1 MKQKHGRKSK
11 IAALLAACALT
22 VSAMIAGGTLS
33 VSADAGEAKENVGG
47 KFLISGGTAANGDYS
62 YNEETLTLTVL
73 KSTPITIQSV
83 NKQFVNAKIF
93 IANGVDANI
102 TLDSLRIETT
112 DGAAISMGDSSANVT
127 ITLKGGTSNC
137 LNGVNAAGIEKLSKN
152 GKLTITCE
160 HADEEN
166 HQCDMNCGMLDARCI
181 KGHGAGIGAS
191 GINEAQTGG
200 IYIKGGMISAAGTD
214 GAGIGGSNLAN
225 VSDINISGGI
235 IEAHGYNGA
244 AGIGSAINGSVDSI
258 NISGGTISAYG
269 SEFRNSSGN
278 RFYGAAIG
286 AAYCSSFNSINI
298 SGGTIY
304 ANTAYG
310 DSGTGAVAVGAGNS
324 CNPDRTGIIRIS
336 DGVVY
341 AVGSGSAD
349 AIGVS
354 DSMANPVD
362 IVIDGGSVYPKCGDK
377 CTVHSGKIGMS
388 SLPKDSS
395 GRELILLEIDNP
407 NDESITVNGKAYPSN
422 STYKTDLINST
433 KVDKSYVFMPK
444 NGRNSV
450 TVGDTTTDYI
460 YTESGLSNAEN
471 LKLDFYATDSNKTLV
486 YGTDYKIDGITLTIL
501 SDKGITIKNVDP
513 TQPCSNYIYIESDV
527 SANITFAGINIQR
540 GLNEY
545 SAVEIAENSSGN
557 VNIILADNTDNIIST
572 TYNYA
577 ALSKNSDSTECGTLT
592 ISCQHSGEAGHIC
605 GSSCG
610 GLNAA
615 SSNYPA
621 AIGGDY
627 NKSASNIVINGG
639 RINAKGS
646 KGAGIGGG
654 YNAKAN
660 NITVN
665 GGIIN
670 AESVFGAAIGSGQGG
685 SADGI
690 YINGGIVNAVIT
702 YFDNNNAYG
711 CAIGSGATGQAD
723 NIIINNGIVTAQ
735 GGYNSY
741 ALGGWS
747 NSENTRN
754 YRINGGMVY
763 LVNDKAKNL
772 KPFSSDAKLKNNN
785 GEYVYLAAISNPNGE
800 EITINGNPQQ
810 YRFLSSSDMT
820 FYAYVP
826 KDIAG
831 TASVKV
837 GNKQYSYGLNEGIFE
852 EMGSDL
858 VIIKGDNEIL
868 EYGLDYTYPAKTGI
882 LTVNNCAGSVT
893 IKNADESVPTNDRI
907 YIGSDEAPSTVNVT
921 LNGVNIY
928 APCDSDSGTFH
939 PAIECNEYVDCNLI
953 IDGGST
959 NKLVAINRE
968 TTISVGRSLTVS
980 CYAGSAENG
989 HICDETCG
997 TLYVEQKN
1005 TAPAIGILDSEPDKF
1020 IEFKSGRITVISD
1033 NENAIDGYQEGK
1045 IILSGGFICAKSEGA
1060 SALGNAKYF
1069 SLSKGV
1075 YTLESNQRYYALA
1088 TTNNTD
1094 GEVHIDSSASV
1105 YIRGKNGAYG
1115 KQTYG
1120 MNAISKA
1127 PVSCVKNADGSY
1139 PEVALITIAN
1149 PQNEDVYFNGKLL
1162 PFKTHSDSDTNL
1174 YIYAD
1179 RSAKHTVKVGG
1190 SEKTY
1195 EYVAAMRA
1203 FAAIGS
1209 DLVIA
1214 AADGSALTPG
1224 VDYDYYISSVTDSVT
1239 QVSADIGTLNVY
1251 TNTPVV
1257 IKNADGVSST
1267 QDIIVINV
1275 PYANVTLAGVNIS
1288 YPSTWT
1294 DSSALCIAYDNTVSI
1309 TLADGT
1315 TNTLISDSLYG
1326 CGIAKDGTGTLTI
1339 TCEKAKNSFSHKC
1352 DESCGTLIAKANMY
1366 GSAIGSTSGQ
1376 WNGKTAQKITILGGN
1391 ITAASKHGAAIGGG
1405 VYTGAENIT
1414 VSGGNI
1420 NATGGG
1426 SSAAIGSGEKNSSSS
1441 EAVTAENIKIL
1452 GGNINAVGGFGAAA
1466 IGGGKESSASNITI
1480 ANANVKA
1487 VTDDYSAAIG
1497 GGQNANG
1504 KNIRIENSTLY
1515 AASQSYAAIIGGG
1528 VDGTGDKIYIEN
1540 SVVSLVQK
1548 GTCGPDMI
1556 GNGVDGVA
1564 SGIYIDNSSVAMYS
1578 TSTVSPDI
1586 SQNSQ
1591 IKNSAGEPVYLL
1603 TVDNPNGDEVIV
1615 DGVMAIVANNIAA
1628 DPSDTGLHL
1637 WLADRDHSLVF
1648 TDADGTTTQI
1658 DYHFNDLFKVFNLC
1672 EADIDNGYHY
1682 NETAHWYICKNSDL
1696 CTVKFNYQNH
1706 LGGNATCTDKA
1717 VCKACGVEYGDPL
1730 DHNKLYFD
1738 YVPETCTTD
1747 GHLPYYYCDRCDK
1760 YFGRETDSLD
1770 TELNVFIIPAT
1781 GHDMTKV
1788 DAVPASCE
1796 TDGNIEYYEC
1806 GYCGKLFTDADG
1818 KNEITAAD
1826 TVIAAAGHRY
1836 LTSWTFD
1843 SDSHW
1848 HKCEV
1853 CGSADKIEPHVSSGE
1868 ATETA
1873 AETCTICGYEIAPM
1887 LGHIHADNL
1896 MPVYAVKPTCTK
1908 DGNIDYYVCSCGRL
1922 FTDADGKNEIT
1933 AADTVIAATGHHYL
1947 TSWTFDSGSHWHE
1960 CEVCGSADKIEPH
1973 VSSGNAT
1980 ETAAETCT
1988 ICGYEIAPM
1997 LEHIHASHL
2006 MPVYA
2011 VKPTCTKDG
2020 NIDYYVCSC
2029 GRLFADSNAEA
2040 TLSEAD
2046 IVIPAAGHGATEIR
2060 NRVEPTETAN
2070 GYTGD
2075 EYCTVC
2081 NEPVKRGTVIPT
2093 TAPSETTPTPS
2104 ETPTAP
2110 SETTP
2115 TAPSETT
2122 PTAPSETT
2130 PTAPSETTPTPSE
2143 TSAATTLPPENA
2155 EIPFIKDEDGKTGWE
2170 VINSRLADTDEGGR
2184 VIVEMNGST
2193 DVHEE
2198 TFALIKGKD
2207 ITLVLDMGNGFS
2219 WEINGNDVDSPK
2231 NVNLSVT
2238 PDADIPVKVI
2248 NRLTGECYCT
2258 SFTLEYSGE
2267 FGFIAKLSMGLGKE
2281 NKGLYANLYYYL
2293 GDGEFEFIGSAKV
2306 NSEGVAKLSLSH
2318 ASDYVVIVDE
2328 TDHAADNESGDAE
2341 KPESGE
2347 TDHAADNESGDAE
2360 KPESGETDHAADN
2373 ESGDAEKPESNETN
2387 HGTGVVVFGL
2397 IAVIIL
2403 AAAVTVVLSRK
2414 KKQK

>member
-1 MKQKHGRKSK
+1 MEKKHGRKFK
-11 IAALLAACALT
+11 LAALLAACALT
-22 VSAMIAGGTLS
+22 VSAMIAGGTLF
-33 VSADAGEAKENVGG
+33 VGADTEDVGG
-47 KFLISGGTAANGDYS
+47 KFLISGGTAAKGDYS
-62 YNEETLTLTVL
+62 YNEETQTLTVL
-73 KSTPITIQSV
+73 KSTPITIRSV
-83 NKQFVNAKIF
+83 NNQFVNAKIF
-93 IANGVDANI
+93 IKSGVDANI
-102 TLDSLRIETT
+102 TLDTLRISPT
-112 DGAAISMGDSSANVT
+112 DGAAISMGDSSASVT
-127 ITLKGGTSNC
+127 ITIKGGTSNY
-137 LNGVNAAGIEKLSKN
+137 LKGVNAAGIEKLSKN
-152 GKLTITCE
+152 GRLTITCE

-166 HQCDMNCGMLDARCI
+166 HQCSKSCGLLDARCS

-191 GINEAQTGG
+191 GCNYGTETGG
-200 IYIKGGMISAAGTD
+200 IYIKGGVILAVGHD
-214 GAGIGGSNLAN
+214 GAGIGGSNLAD

-235 IEAHGYNGA
+235 IEAWGDNGA
-244 AGIGSAINGSVDSI
+244 AGIGSASNGSIGSI
-258 NISGGTISAYG
+258 NISGGIISAY
-269 SEFRNSSGN
+269 SNAFSNSSGVCY
-278 RFYGAAIG
+278 YGAAIG
-286 AAYCSSFNSINI
+286 AAYCSSFDSINI

-304 ANTAYG
+304 ANTAY
-310 DSGTGAVAVGAGNS
+310 DSRGTGAVAVGAGNS
-324 CNPDRTGIIRIS
+324 CNSDRTGIIRIS

-341 AVGSGSAD
+341 AVGIGSAD

-354 DSMANPVD
+354 DSTAKPAD
-362 IVIDGGSVYPKCGDK
+362 IVIDGGSVYPKCGDS
-377 CTVHSGKIGMS
+377 CTVHSDKIGMS

-407 NDESITVNGKAYPSN
+407 GNESITVNGKAYPSN
-422 STYKTDLINST
+422 STYNTDLDSST
-433 KVDKSYVFMPK
+433 EVKKSYVFMPK
-444 NGRNSV
+444 SGRNSV
-450 TVGDTTTDYI
+450 TVGNTTTEYI

-471 LKLDFYATDSNKTLV
+471 MKLDFYATDSSKPLV
-486 YGTDYKIDGITLTIL
+486 YGTDYKIDGSTLKIL

-513 TQPCSNYIYIESDV
+513 TQPCSNDIYIESGV

-540 GLNEY
+540 GLNEL

-577 ALSKNSDSTECGTLT
+577 ALSKNSDSDQCGTLT

-615 SSNYPA
+615 SSTYPA

-627 NKSASNIVINGG
+627 NKSASNIVI
-639 RINAKGS
+639 
-646 KGAGIGGG
+646 
-654 YNAKAN
+654 
-660 NITVN
+660 N

-702 YFDNNNAYG
+702 YFNNNNAYG

-723 NIIINNGIVTAQ
+723 NIIINDGIVTAQ

-754 YRINGGMVY
+754 YQINGGMVY
-763 LVNDKAKNL
+763 LVNDKTKNL
-772 KPFSSDAKLKNNN
+772 KPFSSDAKLKNDN

-800 EITINGNPQQ
+800 EITINGDPQQ

-837 GNKQYSYGLNEGIFE
+837 GDKQYSYGLNEGIFE

-858 VIIKGDNEIL
+858 VIKGDNEIL
-868 EYGLDYTYPAKTGI
+868 EYGLEYTYPAKTGI

-893 IKNADESVPTNDRI
+893 IKNADENVPTNDRI

-928 APCDSDSGTFH
+928 APYDSDNDTYH
-939 PAIECNEYVDCNLI
+939 PAIECNEYVNCNLI
-953 IDGGST
+953 IYGGST
-959 NKLVAINRE
+959 NKLIAIAGE

-1005 TAPAIGILDSEPDKF
+1005 TAPAIGILDSEPNKF

-1045 IILSGGFICAKSEGA
+1045 IILSGGFIYAKSDGA
-1060 SALGNAKYF
+1060 SALGSAKYF

-1115 KQTYG
+1115 EQTYG

-1127 PVSCVKNADGSY
+1127 PVSCGKNADGSY

-1195 EYVAAMRA
+1195 EYVAATRA

-1224 VDYDYYISSVTDSVT
+1224 VDYDYYISSVTNPVT

-1251 TNTPVV
+1251 TDNPVV

-1267 QDIIVINV
+1267 QDIIVINAS
-1275 PYANVTLAGVNIS
+1275 YADVTLAGVNIS
-1288 YPSTWT
+1288 YPSMWT
-1294 DSSALCIAYDNTVSI
+1294 DSSALCIANDNTASI

-1339 TCEKAKNSFSHKC
+1339 SCEKAKNSFSHKC

-1376 WNGKTAQKITILGGN
+1376 CNGKTAQMITILGGN

-1405 VYTGAENIT
+1405 IYTGAENIT

-1497 GGQNANG
+1497 GGRNANG
-1504 KNIRIENSTLY
+1504 KNIRIENSILY
-1515 AASQSYAAIIGGG
+1515 AASKSGAAIIGGG
-1528 VDGTGDKIYIEN
+1528 ANGTGDKIYIEN
-1540 SVVSLVQK
+1540 SVVSLVSK
-1548 GTCGPDMI
+1548 GSCGPDMI
-1556 GNGVDGVA
+1556 GNG
-1564 SGIYIDNSSVAMYS
+1564 
-1578 TSTVSPDI
+1578 
-1586 SQNSQ
+1586 
-1591 IKNSAGEPVYLL
+1591 
-1603 TVDNPNGDEVIV
+1603 
-1615 DGVMAIVANNIAA
+1615 
-1628 DPSDTGLHL
+1628 
-1637 WLADRDHSLVF
+1637 ADRS
-1648 TDADGTTTQI
+1648 
-1658 DYHFNDLFKVFNLC
+1658 
-1672 EADIDNGYHY
+1672 
-1682 NETAHWYICKNSDL
+1682 
-1696 CTVKFNYQNH
+1696 
-1706 LGGNATCTDKA
+1706 
-1717 VCKACGVEYGDPL
+1717 
-1730 DHNKLYFD
+1730 
-1738 YVPETCTTD
+1738 
-1747 GHLPYYYCDRCDK
+1747 
-1760 YFGRETDSLD
+1760 
-1770 TELNVFIIPAT
+1770 
-1781 GHDMTKV
+1781 
-1788 DAVPASCE
+1788 
-1796 TDGNIEYYEC
+1796 
-1806 GYCGKLFTDADG
+1806 
-1818 KNEITAAD
+1818 
-1826 TVIAAAGHRY
+1826 
-1836 LTSWTFD
+1836 
-1843 SDSHW
+1843 
-1848 HKCEV
+1848 
-1853 CGSADKIEPHVSSGE
+1853 
-1868 ATETA
+1868 
-1873 AETCTICGYEIAPM
+1873 
-1887 LGHIHADNL
+1887 
-1896 MPVYAVKPTCTK
+1896 
-1908 DGNIDYYVCSCGRL
+1908 
-1922 FTDADGKNEIT
+1922 
-1933 AADTVIAATGHHYL
+1933 
-1947 TSWTFDSGSHWHE
+1947 
-1960 CEVCGSADKIEPH
+1960 
-1973 VSSGNAT
+1973 
-1980 ETAAETCT
+1980 
-1988 ICGYEIAPM
+1988 
-1997 LEHIHASHL
+1997 
-2006 MPVYA
+2006 
-2011 VKPTCTKDG
+2011 
-2020 NIDYYVCSC
+2020 
-2029 GRLFADSNAEA
+2029 
-2040 TLSEAD
+2040 
-2046 IVIPAAGHGATEIR
+2046 
-2060 NRVEPTETAN
+2060 
-2070 GYTGD
+2070 
-2075 EYCTVC
+2075 
-2081 NEPVKRGTVIPT
+2081 
-2093 TAPSETTPTPS
+2093 
-2104 ETPTAP
+2104 
-2110 SETTP
+2110 
-2115 TAPSETT
+2115 
-2122 PTAPSETT
+2122 
-2130 PTAPSETTPTPSE
+2130 
-2143 TSAATTLPPENA
+2143 
-2155 EIPFIKDEDGKTGWE
+2155 
-2170 VINSRLADTDEGGR
+2170 
-2184 VIVEMNGST
+2184 
-2193 DVHEE
+2193 
-2198 TFALIKGKD
+2198 
-2207 ITLVLDMGNGFS
+2207 
-2219 WEINGNDVDSPK
+2219 
-2231 NVNLSVT
+2231 
-2238 PDADIPVKVI
+2238 
-2248 NRLTGECYCT
+2248 
-2258 SFTLEYSGE
+2258 
-2267 FGFIAKLSMGLGKE
+2267 
-2281 NKGLYANLYYYL
+2281 
-2293 GDGEFEFIGSAKV
+2293 
-2306 NSEGVAKLSLSH
+2306 
-2318 ASDYVVIVDE
+2318 
-2328 TDHAADNESGDAE
+2328 
-2341 KPESGE
+2341 
-2347 TDHAADNESGDAE
+2347 
-2360 KPESGETDHAADN
+2360 
-2373 ESGDAEKPESNETN
+2373 
-2387 HGTGVVVFGL
+2387 
-2397 IAVIIL
+2397 
-2403 AAAVTVVLSRK
+2403 
-2414 KKQK
+2414 

>member
-47 KFLISGGTAANGDYS
+47 IFLISGGTAANGDYS
-62 YNEETLTLTVL
+62 YDENNSLLTIL
-73 KSTPITIQSV
+73 KSTPITIKSV
-83 NKQFVNAKIF
+83 NNQFVNAKIF
-93 IANGVDANI
+93 IKSGVDANI
-102 TLDSLRIETT
+102 TLDTLRIRPT

-127 ITLKGGTSNC
+127 ITIKGGTSNY

-152 GKLTITCE
+152 GRLTITCE

-166 HQCDMNCGMLDARCI
+166 HQCSKSCGLLDARCG

-191 GINEAQTGG
+191 GCNYGTETGG
-200 IYIKGGMISAAGTD
+200 IYIKGGVILAVGHD
-214 GAGIGGSNLAN
+214 GAGIGGSNLAD

-235 IEAHGYNGA
+235 IEARGDNGA
-244 AGIGSAINGSVDSI
+244 AGIGSATNGGIGSI
-258 NISGGTISAYG
+258 NISGGIISAYG
-269 SEFRNSSGN
+269 SAFRNYSGG

-286 AAYCSSFNSINI
+286 AAYCSRFDSINI

-304 ANTAYG
+304 ANTAY
-310 DSGTGAVAVGAGNS
+310 DSNGTGAVAVGAGNN
-324 CNPDRTGIIRIS
+324 CNSDRTGIIRIS

-341 AVGSGSAD
+341 AVGSGSTD
-349 AIGVS
+349 AIGVT
-354 DSMANPVD
+354 DSVAKPAD
-362 IVIDGGSVYPKCGDK
+362 IVIDGGSVYPKCGDS
-377 CTVHSGKIGMS
+377 CTVHSDKIGMS

-395 GRELILLEIDNP
+395 GRELTLLEIDNSG
-407 NDESITVNGKAYPSN
+407 NESITVNGKAYPSN
-422 STYKTDLINST
+422 STYKTDLINPST

-444 NGRNSV
+444 SGRNSV

-471 LKLDFYATDSNKTLV
+471 LKLDFYATDSNKPLV
-486 YGTDYKIDGITLTIL
+486 YGTDYKIDGSTLKIL
-501 SDKGITIKNVDP
+501 SDKGITVKNVDP
-513 TQPCSNYIYIESDV
+513 TQPCSNDVYIESGV

-540 GLNEY
+540 GLNEL

-577 ALSKNSDSTECGTLT
+577 ALSKNSDSAECGTLT

-621 AIGGDY
+621 AIGGDDSR
-627 NKSASNIVINGG
+627 SASNIVINGG

-654 YNAKAN
+654 YNAHAN

-702 YFDNNNAYG
+702 YFNNNNAYG

-723 NIIINNGIVTAQ
+723 NIIINDGIVTAQ

-800 EITINGNPQQ
+800 EITINGDPQQ

-837 GNKQYSYGLNEGIFE
+837 GDKQYSYGLNEGIFE

-858 VIIKGDNEIL
+858 VIRGDNEIL
-868 EYGLDYTYPAKTGI
+868 EYGLEYTYPAKTGI

-907 YIGSDEAPSTVNVT
+907 YIGSDEAPSAINVT

-928 APCDSDSGTFH
+928 APYDSDNDTYY
-939 PAIECNEYVDCNLI
+939 PAIECNEYVNCNLI
-953 IDGGST
+953 IYGGST
-959 NKLVAINRE
+959 NKLIAMGSG

-980 CYAGSAENG
+980 CYAGSAEYG

-997 TLYVEQKN
+997 TLYVEQKY
-1005 TAPAIGILDSEPDKF
+1005 TAPAIGILDSEPNKF
-1020 IEFKSGRITVISD
+1020 IEFKSGRITVISG
-1033 NENAIDGYQEGK
+1033 NENAIDGYREGK
-1045 IILSGGFICAKSEGA
+1045 IILSGGFIYAKSEGA

-1115 KQTYG
+1115 EQTYG
-1120 MNAISKA
+1120 INAISKA
-1127 PVSCVKNADGSY
+1127 PVSCVKNADGNY

-1224 VDYDYYISSVTDSVT
+1224 VDYDYYISSVTNPVT

-1267 QDIIVINV
+1267 QDIIVINAS
-1275 PYANVTLAGVNIS
+1275 YADVTLAGVNIS
-1288 YPSTWT
+1288 YPSMWT
-1294 DSSALCIAYDNTVSI
+1294 DSSALCIANDNTASI

-1315 TNTLISDSLYG
+1315 TNTLISDSMYG

-1352 DESCGTLIAKANMY
+1352 DEKCGTLSAKANMY

-1376 WNGKTAQKITILGGN
+1376 CNGKTAQNITILGGN

-1405 VYTGAENIT
+1405 IYTGAENIT
-1414 VSGGNI
+1414 VSDGNI

-1515 AASQSYAAIIGGG
+1515 AASQSGTAIIGGG
-1528 VDGTGDKIYIEN
+1528 VNGTGDKIYIEN

-1548 GTCGPDMI
+1548 GSCGPDMI

-1564 SGIYIDNSSVAMYS
+1564 SEIYIDNSSVAMYS

-1615 DGVMAIVANNIAA
+1615 DGVMAIAANNIAA

-1637 WLADRDHSLVF
+1637 WLADRDHSLIL
-1648 TDADGTTTQI
+1648 TGADGATTQI
-1658 DYHFNDLFKVFNLC
+1658 DYHFNDLSKVFKLC
-1672 EADIDNGYHY
+1672 EADIDDGYRY

-1706 LGGNATCTDKA
+1706 LGGNATCTNKA
-1717 VCKACGVEYGDPL
+1717 ICEACGVEYGDPL
-1730 DHNKLYFD
+1730 GHNKMYFD

-1788 DAVPASCE
+1788 DDVPASCE
-1796 TDGNIEYYEC
+1796 ADGNIEYYEC
-1806 GYCGKLFTDADG
+1806 SACGKLFTDADG

-1826 TVIAAAGHRY
+1826 TVIAA
-1836 LTSWTFD
+1836 
-1843 SDSHW
+1843 
-1848 HKCEV
+1848 
-1853 CGSADKIEPHVSSGE
+1853 
-1868 ATETA
+1868 
-1873 AETCTICGYEIAPM
+1873 M
-1887 LGHIHADNL
+1887 
-1896 MPVYAVKPTCTK
+1896 
-1908 DGNIDYYVCSCGRL
+1908 
-1922 FTDADGKNEIT
+1922 
-1933 AADTVIAATGHHYL
+1933 GHHYF

-1960 CEVCGSADKIEPH
+1960 CDVCGSADKIEPH

-2011 VKPTCTKDG
+2011 VKPTCTKEG

-2081 NEPVKRGTVIPT
+2081 NELVKRGTVIPT

-2115 TAPSETT
+2115 TPSET

-2130 PTAPSETTPTPSE
+2130 PTPSETPTAPSETTSTPSE

-2155 EIPFIKDEDGKTGWE
+2155 ELSFIKDEDGKPGWE

-2347 TDHAADNESGDAE
+2347 TN
-2360 KPESGETDHAADN
+2360 HAADN

>member
-11 IAALLAACALT
+11 IAALLAACAFT

-47 KFLISGGTAANGDYS
+47 IFLISGGTAANGDYS
-62 YNEETLTLTVL
+62 YDENNSLLTIL
-73 KSTPITIQSV
+73 KSTPITIKSV
-83 NKQFVNAKIF
+83 NNQFVNAKIF
-93 IANGVDANI
+93 IKNGVDANI
-102 TLDSLRIETT
+102 TLDTLRIKPT
-112 DGAAISMGDSSANVT
+112 DGAAISMGDSSASVT
-127 ITLKGGTSNC
+127 ITIKGGTSNY
-137 LNGVNAAGIEKLSKN
+137 LSGVNAAGIEKLSKN
-152 GKLTITCE
+152 GRLTITCE

-166 HQCDMNCGMLDARCI
+166 HQCSESCGLLDARCGQ
-181 KGHGAGIGAS
+181 GHGAGIGTS
-191 GINEAQTGG
+191 GCNYGTETGG
-200 IYIKGGMISAAGTD
+200 IYIKGGVILAVGHD
-214 GAGIGGSNLAN
+214 GAGIGGSNLAD

-235 IEAHGYNGA
+235 IEARGDNGA
-244 AGIGSAINGSVDSI
+244 AGIGSATNGGID
-258 NISGGTISAYG
+258 
-269 SEFRNSSGN
+269 
-278 RFYGAAIG
+278 
-286 AAYCSSFNSINI
+286 SINI

-304 ANTAYG
+304 ANTAY
-310 DSGTGAVAVGAGNS
+310 DSNGTGAVAVGAGNN
-324 CNPDRTGIIRIS
+324 CNSDRTGIIRIS

-341 AVGSGSAD
+341 AVGSGSTD
-349 AIGVS
+349 AIGVT
-354 DSMANPVD
+354 DSVAKPAD
-362 IVIDGGSVYPKCGDK
+362 IVIDGGSVYPKCGDS
-377 CTVHSGKIGMS
+377 CTVHSDKIGMS

-395 GRELILLEIDNP
+395 GRELTLLEIDNSG
-407 NDESITVNGKAYPSN
+407 NENITVNGKAYPSN
-422 STYKTDLINST
+422 STYNTELYSST
-433 KVDKSYVFMPK
+433 EVDKSYVFMPK
-444 NGRNSV
+444 SGRNSV
-450 TVGDTTTDYI
+450 TVGNTTTDYI
-460 YTESGLSNAEN
+460 YTENGLSNAEN
-471 LKLDFYATDSNKTLV
+471 MKLDFYAADSNKPLV
-486 YGTDYKIDGITLTIL
+486 HGTDYKIDGSTLKIL

-513 TQPCSNYIYIESDV
+513 TQPCSNDIYIESGV

-540 GLNEY
+540 GLNEL

-577 ALSKNSDSTECGTLT
+577 ALSKNSDSDQCGTLT

-615 SSNYPA
+615 SSTFPA
-621 AIGGDY
+621 AIGGDD

-702 YFDNNNAYG
+702 YFNNNNAYG

-723 NIIINNGIVTAQ
+723 NIIINDGIVTAQ

-754 YRINGGMVY
+754 YQINGGMVY
-763 LVNDKAKNL
+763 LVNDKTKNL
-772 KPFSSDAKLKNNN
+772 KPFSSDAKLKNDN

-800 EITINGNPQQ
+800 EITINGDPQQ

-837 GNKQYSYGLNEGIFE
+837 GDRQYSYGLNEGIFE

-858 VIIKGDNEIL
+858 VIRGDNEIL
-868 EYGLDYTYPAKTGI
+868 EYGLEYTYPAKTGI

-907 YIGSDEAPSTVNVT
+907 YIGSDEAPSSVNVT

-928 APCDSDSGTFH
+928 APYDSDNDTYH

-953 IDGGST
+953 IYGGST
-959 NKLVAINRE
+959 NKLITIGSE

-980 CYAGSAENG
+980 CYAGSAEYG

-997 TLYVEQKN
+997 TLYVEQKY

-1045 IILSGGFICAKSEGA
+1045 IILSGGFIYAKSDGA

-1115 KQTYG
+1115 EQTYG
-1120 MNAISKA
+1120 INAISKA
-1127 PVSCVKNADGSY
+1127 PVSCSKNADGSY

-1195 EYVAAMRA
+1195 EYVAATRA

-1214 AADGSALTPG
+1214 AADGSALTMG
-1224 VDYDYYISSVTDSVT
+1224 VDYDYYISSVTNPTT

-1251 TNTPVV
+1251 TDNPVV

-1267 QDIIVINV
+1267 QDIIVINAS
-1275 PYANVTLAGVNIS
+1275 YADVTLAGVNIS
-1288 YPSTWT
+1288 YPSMWT
-1294 DSSALCIAYDNTVSI
+1294 DSSALCIANDNTASI

-1339 TCEKAKNSFSHKC
+1339 SCEKAKNSFSHKC
-1352 DESCGTLIAKANMY
+1352 DESCGTLSAKANMY

-1376 WNGKTAQKITILGGN
+1376 CNGKTAQMITILGGN

-1405 VYTGAENIT
+1405 TYTGAENIT

-1426 SSAAIGSGEKNSSSS
+1426 FSAAIGSGEKNSSSS

-1497 GGQNANG
+1497 GGRNANG
-1504 KNIRIENSTLY
+1504 KNIRIENSILY
-1515 AASQSYAAIIGGG
+1515 AASKSGAAIIGGG
-1528 VDGTGDKIYIEN
+1528 VNGTGDKIYIEN

-1548 GTCGPDMI
+1548 GSCGPDMI

-1564 SGIYIDNSSVAMYS
+1564 SEIYIDNSSVAMYS
-1578 TSTVSPDI
+1578 TSTFSPDI
-1586 SQNSQ
+1586 SQNSR

-1615 DGVMAIVANNIAA
+1615 DGVMAIAANNIAA
-1628 DPSDTGLHL
+1628 DPNDTGLHL
-1637 WLADRDHSLVF
+1637 WLADRDHSLTF
-1648 TDADGTTTQI
+1648 TDADGNVTQI
-1658 DYHFNDLFKVFNLC
+1658 DYHFDSSSNVFRLC
-1672 EADIDNGYHY
+1672 EADIDGGYY
-1682 NETAHWYICKNSDL
+1682 FNETAHWYVCKNSYL
-1696 CTVKFNYQNH
+1696 CTVKFNYQEH
-1706 LGGNATCTDKA
+1706 FGGNATCTNKA
-1717 VCKACGVEYGDPL
+1717 VCEACGYEYGDPL
-1730 DHNKLYFD
+1730 GHNMQYFD

-1770 TELNVFIIPAT
+1770 TELNVFIISAT

-1796 TDGNIEYYEC
+1796 ADGSIEYYEC
-1806 GYCGKLFTDADG
+1806 GYCGKLFSDAYG

-1826 TVIAAAGHRY
+1826 TVIAAKGHRY

-1848 HKCEV
+1848 HKCAV
-1853 CGSADKIEPHVSSGE
+1853 CGSADTIVPHVSSGE

-1887 LGHIHADNL
+1887 LGHIHANHL
-1896 MPVYAVKPTCTK
+1896 MAVYAVKPTCTK
-1908 DGNIDYYVCSCGRL
+1908 DGNIDYYVCSCG
-1922 FTDADGKNEIT
+1922 K
-1933 AADTVIAATGHHYL
+1933 
-1947 TSWTFDSGSHWHE
+1947 
-1960 CEVCGSADKIEPH
+1960 
-1973 VSSGNAT
+1973 
-1980 ETAAETCT
+1980 
-1988 ICGYEIAPM
+1988 
-1997 LEHIHASHL
+1997 
-2006 MPVYA
+2006 
-2011 VKPTCTKDG
+2011 
-2020 NIDYYVCSC
+2020 
-2029 GRLFADSNAEA
+2029 LFADSNAA
-2040 TLSEAD
+2040 AALTEAD

-2081 NEPVKRGTVIPT
+2081 NELVKRGTVIPATASSETGT
-2093 TAPSETTPTPS
+2093 TPSEPTSAPSGTTTTPSEPTSALTGTTTTPSEPTSAQSGTTTTPSEPTSALTGTTTLSEPTSALTGTTTTPSETTS
-2104 ETPTAP
+2104 AQ
-2110 SETTP
+2110 SGTT
-2115 TAPSETT
+2115 T
-2122 PTAPSETT
+2122 
-2130 PTAPSETTPTPSE
+2130 TPSE
-2143 TSAATTLPPENA
+2143 TSATTTLPPEDA
-2155 EIPFIKDEDGKTGWE
+2155 ELPFIK
-2170 VINSRLADTDEGGR
+2170 DEGGR
-2184 VIVEMNGST
+2184 VIV
-2193 DVHEE
+2193 D
-2198 TFALIKGKD
+2198 
-2207 ITLVLDMGNGFS
+2207 
-2219 WEINGNDVDSPK
+2219 
-2231 NVNLSVT
+2231 
-2238 PDADIPVKVI
+2238 
-2248 NRLTGECYCT
+2248 
-2258 SFTLEYSGE
+2258 
-2267 FGFIAKLSMGLGKE
+2267 E
-2281 NKGLYANLYYYL
+2281 N
-2293 GDGEFEFIGSAKV
+2293 
-2306 NSEGVAKLSLSH
+2306 
-2318 ASDYVVIVDE
+2318 
-2328 TDHAADNESGDAE
+2328 DHAADNESGDAE
-2341 KPESGE
+2341 KSEN
-2347 TDHAADNESGDAE
+2347 D
-2360 KPESGETDHAADN
+2360 
-2373 ESGDAEKPESNETN
+2373 ETN
-2387 HGTGVVVFGL
+2387 PVTGAAVAGL
-2397 IAVIIL
+2397 IALIIL
-2403 AAAVTVVLSRK
+2403 AAAVAVVLSRRK
-2414 KKQK
+2414 K

>member
-1 MKQKHGRKSK
+1 MKQKHGRKFK
-11 IAALLAACALT
+11 LVALLAAGALT
-22 VSAMIAGGTLS
+22 VSAMIAGRTLF
-33 VSADAGEAKENVGG
+33 VGADTEDVGG

-127 ITLKGGTSNC
+127 ITLKGGTSNY
-137 LNGVNAAGIEKLSKN
+137 LNGANAAGIEKLSKN

-166 HQCDMNCGMLDARCI
+166 HQCDMNCGMLDARCS
-181 KGHGAGIGAS
+181 KGHGAGIGTS
-191 GINEAQTGG
+191 GINGAQTGG
-200 IYIKGGMISAAGTD
+200 IYIKGGMILAKGTD
-214 GAGIGGSNLAN
+214 GAGIGGSNLAY

-235 IEAHGYNGA
+235 IEAHGNNGA

-269 SEFRNSSGN
+269 SAFRNSSGN

-286 AAYCSSFNSINI
+286 AAYCSRFDSINI

-304 ANTAYG
+304 ANTAY
-310 DSGTGAVAVGAGNS
+310 DSNGTGAVAVGAGNN
-324 CNPDRTGIIRIS
+324 CNSDRDRTGIIRIS

-407 NDESITVNGKAYPSN
+407 GNESITVNGKAYPSN
-422 STYKTDLINST
+422 STYNTRIDSST
-433 KVDKSYVFMPK
+433 KVGKSYVFMPK
-444 NGRNSV
+444 SGRNSV

-460 YTESGLSNAEN
+460 YTENGLVSAEN
-471 LKLDFYATDSNKTLV
+471 LKLDFYATDSSKALV
-486 YGTDYKIDGITLTIL
+486 YETDYKIDGSTLKIL

-513 TQPCSNYIYIESDV
+513 TQPCSNDIYIESGV

-605 GSSCG
+605 GNSCG

-639 RINAKGS
+639 RIEAKTS
-646 KGAGIGGG
+646 EGAAIGGG
-654 YNAKAN
+654 YAANAN

-670 AESVFGAAIGSGQGG
+670 AESIFGAAIGSGQGG
-685 SADGI
+685 KVDGI

-711 CAIGSGATGQAD
+711 CAIGSGAAGQAD

-754 YRINGGMVY
+754 YQINGGMVY

-772 KPFSSDAKLKNNN
+772 KPFSSKAKLKNDN
-785 GEYVYLAAISNPNGE
+785 GEYVYLAAISNPSGE

-837 GNKQYSYGLNEGIFE
+837 GDKQYSYGLNEGIFE

-858 VIIKGDNEIL
+858 VIRGDNEIL
-868 EYGLDYTYPAKTGI
+868 EYGLEYTYPAKTGI

-893 IKNADESVPTNDRI
+893 IKNADESVPTNNRI

-928 APCDSDSGTFH
+928 APCDRDSGTYH
-939 PAIECNEYVDCNLI
+939 PAIECNEYVACNLI

-959 NKLVAINRE
+959 NKLVAIDSE

-980 CYAGSAENG
+980 CYAGSAEYG

-1005 TAPAIGILDSEPDKF
+1005 IAPAIGILDSEPDKF
-1020 IEFKSGRITVISD
+1020 IEFKSGRITVISSD
-1033 NENAIDGYQEGK
+1033 ENAIDGYQEGK
-1045 IILSGGFICAKSEGA
+1045 IILSGGFIHAKSEGA

-1115 KQTYG
+1115 EQTYG
-1120 MNAISKA
+1120 INAISKA

-1139 PEVALITIAN
+1139 PDVALITISN

-1214 AADGSALTPG
+1214 AADGSALTLG
-1224 VDYDYYISSVTDSVT
+1224 VDYDYYISSVMNPVT

-1267 QDIIVINV
+1267 QDIIAINAS
-1275 PYANVTLAGVNIS
+1275 YADVTLAGVNIR
-1288 YPSTWT
+1288 YPSMWT
-1294 DSSALCIAYDNTVSI
+1294 DSSALCIANDNTASI

-1315 TNTLISDSLYG
+1315 TNTLISDSMYG
-1326 CGIAKDGTGTLTI
+1326 CSIAKDGTGTLTI
-1339 TCEKAKNSFSHKC
+1339 TCEKAKNDFSHKC
-1352 DESCGTLIAKANMY
+1352 DENCGTLSAKANMY

-1376 WNGKTAQKITILGGN
+1376 YNGKTAQKITILGGN
-1391 ITAASKHGAAIGGG
+1391 INAASKHSAAIGGG
-1405 VYTGAENIT
+1405 IYTGAENIT

-1420 NATGGG
+1420 NATSGG
-1426 SSAAIGSGEKNSSSS
+1426 SSAAIGSGEKNPNSS

-1515 AASQSYAAIIGGG
+1515 AASQSGAAIIGGG

-1548 GTCGPDMI
+1548 GSCGPDMI

-1564 SGIYIDNSSVAMYS
+1564 SEIYIDNSSVAMYS
-1578 TSTVSPDI
+1578 TSTVNPDI

-1615 DGVMAIVANNIAA
+1615 DGVMAIAANNIAA

-1648 TDADGTTTQI
+1648 TDADGATTQI
-1658 DYHFNDLFKVFNLC
+1658 DYHFNDLFKVFKLC
-1672 EADIDNGYHY
+1672 EADIDDGYRY
-1682 NETAHWYICKNSDL
+1682 NETAHWYVCKNSDL

-1706 LGGNATCTDKA
+1706 LGGNATCTDKGI
-1717 VCKACGVEYGDPL
+1717 CEACGYEYGEPL
-1730 DHNKLYFD
+1730 GHNMQYFD

-1781 GHDMTKV
+1781 GH
-1788 DAVPASCE
+1788 
-1796 TDGNIEYYEC
+1796 
-1806 GYCGKLFTDADG
+1806 
-1818 KNEITAAD
+1818 
-1826 TVIAAAGHRY
+1826 RY

-1848 HKCEV
+1848 HKCAV
-1853 CGSADKIEPHVSSGE
+1853 CGSADTIVPHISSGE

-1887 LGHIHADNL
+1887 VGHIHANNL
-1896 MPVYAVKPTCTK
+1896 MSVYAVKPTCTK
-1908 DGNIDYYVCSCGRL
+1908 DGNIDYYVCSCG
-1922 FTDADGKNEIT
+1922 K
-1933 AADTVIAATGHHYL
+1933 
-1947 TSWTFDSGSHWHE
+1947 
-1960 CEVCGSADKIEPH
+1960 
-1973 VSSGNAT
+1973 
-1980 ETAAETCT
+1980 
-1988 ICGYEIAPM
+1988 
-1997 LEHIHASHL
+1997 
-2006 MPVYA
+2006 
-2011 VKPTCTKDG
+2011 
-2020 NIDYYVCSC
+2020 
-2029 GRLFADSNAEA
+2029 LFADSNAA
-2040 TLSEAD
+2040 VALTEAD

-2060 NRVEPTETAN
+2060 NRVEPTKTAN

-2081 NEPVKRGTVIPT
+2081 NELVKRGTVIPA
-2093 TAPSETTPTPS
+2093 TASSETNFPQ
-2104 ETPTAP
+2104 
-2110 SETTP
+2110 
-2115 TAPSETT
+2115 
-2122 PTAPSETT
+2122 
-2130 PTAPSETTPTPSE
+2130 
-2143 TSAATTLPPENA
+2143 
-2155 EIPFIKDEDGKTGWE
+2155 TGD
-2170 VINSRLADTDEGGR
+2170 NS
-2184 VIVEMNGST
+2184 
-2193 DVHEE
+2193 
-2198 TFALIKGKD
+2198 
-2207 ITLVLDMGNGFS
+2207 
-2219 WEINGNDVDSPK
+2219 
-2231 NVNLSVT
+2231 
-2238 PDADIPVKVI
+2238 
-2248 NRLTGECYCT
+2248 
-2258 SFTLEYSGE
+2258 
-2267 FGFIAKLSMGLGKE
+2267 
-2281 NKGLYANLYYYL
+2281 
-2293 GDGEFEFIGSAKV
+2293 
-2306 NSEGVAKLSLSH
+2306 
-2318 ASDYVVIVDE
+2318 
-2328 TDHAADNESGDAE
+2328 
-2341 KPESGE
+2341 
-2347 TDHAADNESGDAE
+2347 
-2360 KPESGETDHAADN
+2360 
-2373 ESGDAEKPESNETN
+2373 
-2387 HGTGVVVFGL
+2387 
-2397 IAVIIL
+2397 IL
-2403 AAAVTVVLSRK
+2403 ALCVFLLLVSGGAGILTTVCDRK
-2414 KKQK
+2414 KNAV

>member
-1 MKQKHGRKSK
+1 MGKKHGRKFK
-11 IAALLAACALT
+11 LAALLAACALT
-22 VSAMIAGGTLS
+22 VSAMIAGGTLF
-33 VSADAGEAKENVGG
+33 VGADTEDVDG
-47 KFLISGGTAANGDYS
+47 KFLISGGTAAKGDYS
-62 YNEETLTLTVL
+62 YNEETQTLTVL
-73 KSTPITIQSV
+73 KSTPITIRSV
-83 NKQFVNAKIF
+83 NNQFVNAKIF
-93 IANGVDANI
+93 IKSGVDANI
-102 TLDSLRIETT
+102 TLDTLRIRPT
-112 DGAAISMGDSSANVT
+112 DGAAISMGDSSASVT
-127 ITLKGGTSNC
+127 ITIKGGTSNY

-152 GKLTITCE
+152 GRLTITCE

-166 HQCDMNCGMLDARCI
+166 HQCDMNCGILDARCS

-191 GINEAQTGG
+191 GINGAQTGG
-200 IYIKGGMISAAGTD
+200 IYIKGGMISAVGTD
-214 GAGIGGSNLAN
+214 GAGIGGSNLAD

-235 IEAHGYNGA
+235 IEAHGDNGA
-244 AGIGSAINGSVDSI
+244 AGIGSATNGGIGSI
-258 NISGGTISAYG
+258 NISGGIISAYG
-269 SEFRNSSGN
+269 STFRNYSGS

-286 AAYCSSFNSINI
+286 AAYCSSFDSINI

-304 ANTAYG
+304 ANTAY
-310 DSGTGAVAVGAGNS
+310 DSNGTGAVAVGAGNS
-324 CNPDRTGIIRIS
+324 CNSDRTGIIRIS

-354 DSMANPVD
+354 DSTANPAD
-362 IVIDGGSVYPKCGDK
+362 IVIDGGSVYPKCGDS
-377 CTVHSGKIGMS
+377 CTVHSDKIGMS

-395 GRELILLEIDNP
+395 GRELTLLEIDNSG
-407 NDESITVNGKAYPSN
+407 NESITVNGKAYPSN
-422 STYKTDLINST
+422 STYNTDLDSST
-433 KVDKSYVFMPK
+433 EVKKSYVFMPK
-444 NGRNSV
+444 SGRNSV
-450 TVGDTTTDYI
+450 TVGNTTTEYI

-471 LKLDFYATDSNKTLV
+471 MKLDFYATDSSKPLV
-486 YGTDYKIDGITLTIL
+486 YGTDYKIDGSTLKIL

-513 TQPCSNYIYIESDV
+513 TQPCSNDIYIESGV

-540 GLNEY
+540 GLNEL

-577 ALSKNSDSTECGTLT
+577 ALSKNSDSDQCGTLT

-615 SSNYPA
+615 SSTYPA

-627 NKSASNIVINGG
+627 NKSASNIVI
-639 RINAKGS
+639 
-646 KGAGIGGG
+646 
-654 YNAKAN
+654 
-660 NITVN
+660 N

-702 YFDNNNAYG
+702 YFNNNNAYG
-711 CAIGSGATGQAD
+711 CAIGSGAAGQAD
-723 NIIINNGIVTAQ
+723 NIIINDGIVTAQ

-754 YRINGGMVY
+754 YQINGGMVY

-772 KPFSSDAKLKNNN
+772 KPFSSNAKIKNDN

-800 EITINGNPQQ
+800 EITINGDPQQ

-837 GNKQYSYGLNEGIFE
+837 GDKQYSYGLNEGIFE

-858 VIIKGDNEIL
+858 VIKGDNEIL
-868 EYGLDYTYPAKTGI
+868 EYGLEYTYPAKTGI

-893 IKNADESVPTNDRI
+893 IKNADETVPTTDRI
-907 YIGSDEAPSTVNVT
+907 YIGSDKAPSTVNVT

-928 APCDSDSGTFH
+928 APYDSDNDMYH
-939 PAIECNEYVDCNLI
+939 PAIECNEYVNCNLI
-953 IDGGST
+953 IYGGSI
-959 NKLVAINRE
+959 NKLIAIAGE

-1045 IILSGGFICAKSEGA
+1045 IILSGGFIYAKSDGA
-1060 SALGNAKYF
+1060 SALGSAKYF

-1115 KQTYG
+1115 EQTYG

-1127 PVSCVKNADGSY
+1127 PVSCGKNADGSY

-1149 PQNEDVYFNGKLL
+1149 PKNEDVYFNGKLL

-1224 VDYDYYISSVTDSVT
+1224 VDYDYYISSVTNPVT
-1239 QVSADIGTLNVY
+1239 QASADTGTLNVY

-1267 QDIIVINV
+1267 QDIIIINAS
-1275 PYANVTLAGVNIS
+1275 YADVTLAGVNIS
-1288 YPSTWT
+1288 YPSMWT
-1294 DSSALCIAYDNTVSI
+1294 DSSALCIANDNTASI

-1339 TCEKAKNSFSHKC
+1339 SCEKAKNSFSHKC

-1366 GSAIGSTSGQ
+1366 GAAIGSTSGQ
-1376 WNGKTAQKITILGGN
+1376 CNGKTAQMITILGGN

-1405 VYTGAENIT
+1405 IYTGAENIT

-1426 SSAAIGSGEKNSSSS
+1426 SSAAIGSGGKNSSSS

-1497 GGQNANG
+1497 GGRNANG
-1504 KNIRIENSTLY
+1504 KNIRIENSILY
-1515 AASQSYAAIIGGG
+1515 AASKSGAAIIGGG
-1528 VDGTGDKIYIEN
+1528 ANGTGDKIYIEN

-1548 GTCGPDMI
+1548 GSCGPDMI

-1564 SGIYIDNSSVAMYS
+1564 SEIYIDNSSVAMYS
-1578 TSTVSPDI
+1578 TSTFSPDI
-1586 SQNSQ
+1586 SQNSR

-1615 DGVMAIVANNIAA
+1615 DGVMAIAANNSAA
-1628 DPSDTGLHL
+1628 DQSDTGLHL
-1637 WLADRDHSLVF
+1637 WLTDRDHSLTF
-1648 TDADGTTTQI
+1648 TDSDGATTQI
-1658 DYHFNDLFKVFNLC
+1658 DYHFNDLVNEFKLC
-1672 EADIDNGYHY
+1672 EADIDDGYRY
-1682 NETAHWYICKNSDL
+1682 NETAHWYVCKNSAL
-1696 CTVKFNYQNH
+1696 CTVKFNYQEH
-1706 LGGNATCTDKA
+1706 FGGNATCSNRA
-1717 VCKACGVEYGDPL
+1717 VCEACGIEYGDL
-1730 DHNKLYFD
+1730 LGHNMQYFD

-1781 GHDMTKV
+1781 GHSMTKV

-1796 TDGNIEYYEC
+1796 ADGNIEYYEC
-1806 GYCGKLFTDADG
+1806 GYCSKLF
-1818 KNEITAAD
+1818 
-1826 TVIAAAGHRY
+1826 
-1836 LTSWTFD
+1836 S
-1843 SDSHW
+1843 
-1848 HKCEV
+1848 
-1853 CGSADKIEPHVSSGE
+1853 
-1868 ATETA
+1868 
-1873 AETCTICGYEIAPM
+1873 
-1887 LGHIHADNL
+1887 
-1896 MPVYAVKPTCTK
+1896 
-1908 DGNIDYYVCSCGRL
+1908 
-1922 FTDADGKNEIT
+1922 DADGKNEIT

-1947 TSWTFDSGSHWHE
+1947 TSWTFDSDSHWHK
-1960 CEVCGSADKIEPH
+1960 CAVCGSADTIVPH
-1973 VSSGNAT
+1973 VSSGEAT
-1980 ETAAETCT
+1980 ETTAETCT

-1997 LEHIHASHL
+1997 LGHIHANNL

-2020 NIDYYVCSC
+2020 NIGYYVCSC
-2029 GRLFADSNAEA
+2029 GKMFADSNAA
-2040 TLSEAD
+2040 AALTEAD

-2081 NEPVKRGTVIPT
+2081 NELVKRGTVIPA
-2093 TAPSETTPTPS
+2093 TASSETTPPQ
-2104 ETPTAP
+2104 
-2110 SETTP
+2110 
-2115 TAPSETT
+2115 
-2122 PTAPSETT
+2122 
-2130 PTAPSETTPTPSE
+2130 
-2143 TSAATTLPPENA
+2143 TS
-2155 EIPFIKDEDGKTGWE
+2155 D
-2170 VINSRLADTDEGGR
+2170 NS
-2184 VIVEMNGST
+2184 I
-2193 DVHEE
+2193 
-2198 TFALIKGKD
+2198 FALCVFLLFVSGGAGIL
-2207 ITLVLDMGNGFS
+2207 ITVCG
-2219 WEINGNDVDSPK
+2219 
-2231 NVNLSVT
+2231 
-2238 PDADIPVKVI
+2238 
-2248 NRLTGECYCT
+2248 
-2258 SFTLEYSGE
+2258 
-2267 FGFIAKLSMGLGKE
+2267 
-2281 NKGLYANLYYYL
+2281 
-2293 GDGEFEFIGSAKV
+2293 
-2306 NSEGVAKLSLSH
+2306 
-2318 ASDYVVIVDE
+2318 
-2328 TDHAADNESGDAE
+2328 
-2341 KPESGE
+2341 
-2347 TDHAADNESGDAE
+2347 
-2360 KPESGETDHAADN
+2360 
-2373 ESGDAEKPESNETN
+2373 
-2387 HGTGVVVFGL
+2387 
-2397 IAVIIL
+2397 
-2403 AAAVTVVLSRK
+2403 RK
-2414 KKQK
+2414 KNAV

>member
-1 MKQKHGRKSK
+1 
-11 IAALLAACALT
+11 
-22 VSAMIAGGTLS
+22 
-33 VSADAGEAKENVGG
+33 
-47 KFLISGGTAANGDYS
+47 
-62 YNEETLTLTVL
+62 
-73 KSTPITIQSV
+73 
-83 NKQFVNAKIF
+83 
-93 IANGVDANI
+93 
-102 TLDSLRIETT
+102 
-112 DGAAISMGDSSANVT
+112 MGDSSASVT
-127 ITLKGGTSNC
+127 ITIKGGTSNY
-137 LNGVNAAGIEKLSKN
+137 LKGVNAAGIEKLSKN
-152 GKLTITCE
+152 GRLTITCE

-166 HQCDMNCGMLDARCI
+166 HQCSKSCGLLDARCS

-191 GINEAQTGG
+191 GCNYGTETGG
-200 IYIKGGMISAAGTD
+200 IYIKGGVILAVGHD
-214 GAGIGGSNLAN
+214 GAGIGGSNLAD

-235 IEAHGYNGA
+235 IEAWGDNGA
-244 AGIGSAINGSVDSI
+244 AGIGSASNGSIGSI
-258 NISGGTISAYG
+258 NISGGIISAY
-269 SEFRNSSGN
+269 SNAFSNSSGVCY
-278 RFYGAAIG
+278 YGAAIG
-286 AAYCSSFNSINI
+286 AAYCSSFDSINI

-304 ANTAYG
+304 ANTAY
-310 DSGTGAVAVGAGNS
+310 DSRGTGAVAVGAGNS
-324 CNPDRTGIIRIS
+324 CNSDRTGIIRIS

-341 AVGSGSAD
+341 AVGIGSAD

-354 DSMANPVD
+354 DSTAKPAD
-362 IVIDGGSVYPKCGDK
+362 IVIDGGSVYPKCGDS
-377 CTVHSGKIGMS
+377 CTVHSDKIGMS

-407 NDESITVNGKAYPSN
+407 GNESITVNGKAYPSN
-422 STYKTDLINST
+422 STYNTDLDSST
-433 KVDKSYVFMPK
+433 EVKKSYVFMPK
-444 NGRNSV
+444 SGRNSV
-450 TVGDTTTDYI
+450 TVGNTTTEYI

-471 LKLDFYATDSNKTLV
+471 MKLDFYATDSSKPLV
-486 YGTDYKIDGITLTIL
+486 YGTDYKIDGSTLKIL

-513 TQPCSNYIYIESDV
+513 TQPCSNDIYIESGV

-540 GLNEY
+540 GLNEL

-577 ALSKNSDSTECGTLT
+577 ALSKNSDSDQCGTLT

-615 SSNYPA
+615 SSTYPA

-639 RINAKGS
+639 R
-646 KGAGIGGG
+646 
-654 YNAKAN
+654 
-660 NITVN
+660 
-665 GGIIN
+665 IN

-702 YFDNNNAYG
+702 YFNNNNAYG
-711 CAIGSGATGQAD
+711 CAIGSGAAGQAD
-723 NIIINNGIVTAQ
+723 NIIINDGIVTAQ

-754 YRINGGMVY
+754 YQINGGMVY

-772 KPFSSDAKLKNNN
+772 KPFSSNAKLKNNN

-837 GNKQYSYGLNEGIFE
+837 GDKQYSYGLNEGIFE

-858 VIIKGDNEIL
+858 VIKGDNEIL
-868 EYGLDYTYPAKTGI
+868 EYGLEYTYPAKTGI

-893 IKNADESVPTNDRI
+893 IKNADETVPTTDRI

-928 APCDSDSGTFH
+928 APYDSDNDTYH
-939 PAIECNEYVDCNLI
+939 PAIECNEYVNCNLI
-953 IDGGST
+953 IYGGST
-959 NKLVAINRE
+959 NKLIAIAGE

-1045 IILSGGFICAKSEGA
+1045 IILSGGFIYAKSDGA
-1060 SALGNAKYF
+1060 SALGSAKYF

-1115 KQTYG
+1115 EQTYG
-1120 MNAISKA
+1120 INAISKA

-1224 VDYDYYISSVTDSVT
+1224 VDYDYYISSVTNPVT
-1239 QVSADIGTLNVY
+1239 QASADIGTLNVY
-1251 TNTPVV
+1251 TDNPVV

-1267 QDIIVINV
+1267 QDIIVINAS
-1275 PYANVTLAGVNIS
+1275 YADVTLAGVNIS
-1288 YPSTWT
+1288 YPSMWT
-1294 DSSALCIAYDNTVSI
+1294 DSSALCIANDNTASI

-1339 TCEKAKNSFSHKC
+1339 SCEKAKNSFSHKC

-1366 GSAIGSTSGQ
+1366 GAAIGSTSGQ
-1376 WNGKTAQKITILGGN
+1376 CNGKTAQMITILGGN

-1405 VYTGAENIT
+1405 IYTGAENIT

-1426 SSAAIGSGEKNSSSS
+1426 SSAAIGSGGKNSSSS

-1497 GGQNANG
+1497 GGRNANG
-1504 KNIRIENSTLY
+1504 KNIRIENSILY
-1515 AASQSYAAIIGGG
+1515 AASKSGAAIIGGG
-1528 VDGTGDKIYIEN
+1528 ANGTGDKIYIEN
-1540 SVVSLVQK
+1540 SVVSLVSK
-1548 GTCGPDMI
+1548 GSCGPDMI

-1564 SGIYIDNSSVAMYS
+1564 SEIYIDNSSVAMYS
-1578 TSTVSPDI
+1578 TSTFSPDI
-1586 SQNSQ
+1586 SQNSR

-1615 DGVMAIVANNIAA
+1615 DGVMAIAANNSVA
-1628 DPSDTGLHL
+1628 DQSDTGLHL
-1637 WLADRDHSLVF
+1637 WLTDRDHSLTF
-1648 TDADGTTTQI
+1648 TDSDGATTQI
-1658 DYHFNDLFKVFNLC
+1658 DYHFNDLVNEFKLC
-1672 EADIDNGYHY
+1672 EADIDDGYRY
-1682 NETAHWYICKNSDL
+1682 NETAHWYVCKNSAL
-1696 CTVKFNYQNH
+1696 CTVKFNYQEH
-1706 LGGNATCTDKA
+1706 FGGNATCSNRA
-1717 VCKACGVEYGDPL
+1717 VCEACGIEYGDL
-1730 DHNKLYFD
+1730 LGHNMQYFD

-1781 GHDMTKV
+1781 GHSMTKV

-1796 TDGNIEYYEC
+1796 ADGNIEYYEC
-1806 GYCGKLFTDADG
+1806 GYCSKLFTDADG
-1818 KNEITAAD
+1818 KNEITYDD
-1826 TVIAAAGHRY
+1826 TVIAATGHHY

-1848 HKCEV
+1848 HKCAV
-1853 CGSADKIEPHVSSGE
+1853 CGSADTIVPHVSSGE
-1868 ATETA
+1868 ATETT

-1887 LGHIHADNL
+1887 LGHIHANNL
-1896 MPVYAVKPTCTK
+1896 MPVCAVKPTCTK
-1908 DGNIDYYVCSCGRL
+1908 DGNIGYYVCSCG
-1922 FTDADGKNEIT
+1922 K
-1933 AADTVIAATGHHYL
+1933 
-1947 TSWTFDSGSHWHE
+1947 
-1960 CEVCGSADKIEPH
+1960 
-1973 VSSGNAT
+1973 
-1980 ETAAETCT
+1980 
-1988 ICGYEIAPM
+1988 M
-1997 LEHIHASHL
+1997 
-2006 MPVYA
+2006 
-2011 VKPTCTKDG
+2011 
-2020 NIDYYVCSC
+2020 
-2029 GRLFADSNAEA
+2029 FADSNAA
-2040 TLSEAD
+2040 AALTEAD

-2075 EYCTVC
+2075 EYCMVC
-2081 NEPVKRGTVIPT
+2081 NELVKRGTVIPA
-2093 TAPSETTPTPS
+2093 TASSETTPPQ
-2104 ETPTAP
+2104 
-2110 SETTP
+2110 
-2115 TAPSETT
+2115 
-2122 PTAPSETT
+2122 
-2130 PTAPSETTPTPSE
+2130 
-2143 TSAATTLPPENA
+2143 TS
-2155 EIPFIKDEDGKTGWE
+2155 D
-2170 VINSRLADTDEGGR
+2170 NS
-2184 VIVEMNGST
+2184 I
-2193 DVHEE
+2193 
-2198 TFALIKGKD
+2198 FALCVFLLFVSGGAGIL
-2207 ITLVLDMGNGFS
+2207 ITVCG
-2219 WEINGNDVDSPK
+2219 
-2231 NVNLSVT
+2231 
-2238 PDADIPVKVI
+2238 
-2248 NRLTGECYCT
+2248 
-2258 SFTLEYSGE
+2258 
-2267 FGFIAKLSMGLGKE
+2267 
-2281 NKGLYANLYYYL
+2281 
-2293 GDGEFEFIGSAKV
+2293 
-2306 NSEGVAKLSLSH
+2306 
-2318 ASDYVVIVDE
+2318 
-2328 TDHAADNESGDAE
+2328 
-2341 KPESGE
+2341 
-2347 TDHAADNESGDAE
+2347 
-2360 KPESGETDHAADN
+2360 
-2373 ESGDAEKPESNETN
+2373 
-2387 HGTGVVVFGL
+2387 
-2397 IAVIIL
+2397 
-2403 AAAVTVVLSRK
+2403 RK
-2414 KKQK
+2414 KNAV

>member
-1 MKQKHGRKSK
+1 MKQKHGRKFK
-11 IAALLAACALT
+11 LAALLAAGALT
-22 VSAMIAGGTLS
+22 VSAMIAGGTMF
-33 VSADAGEAKENVGG
+33 VGADTEDVDG

-62 YNEETLTLTVL
+62 YNEETQTLTIL

-83 NKQFVNAKIF
+83 NNQFVNAKIF
-93 IANGVDANI
+93 IKNGVDANI
-102 TLDSLRIETT
+102 TLDTLRIRPT
-112 DGAAISMGDSSANVT
+112 DGAAISMGDSSASVT
-127 ITLKGGTSNC
+127 ITIKGGTSNY

-152 GKLTITCE
+152 GRLTITCE

-166 HQCDMNCGMLDARCI
+166 HQCDMNCGMLDARCSA
-181 KGHGAGIGAS
+181 GHGAGIGTS
-191 GINEAQTGG
+191 GINGAQTGG
-200 IYIKGGMISAAGTD
+200 IYIKGGMILATGTD
-214 GAGIGGSNLAN
+214 GAGIGGSNLAY

-235 IEAHGYNGA
+235 IEAHGDNGA

-269 SEFRNSSGN
+269 SAFRNSSGS

-286 AAYCSSFNSINI
+286 AAYCSRFDSINI

-304 ANTAYG
+304 ANTAY
-310 DSGTGAVAVGAGNS
+310 DSNGTGAVAVGAGNN
-324 CNPDRTGIIRIS
+324 CNSDGTGIIRIS

-349 AIGVS
+349 AIGVT
-354 DSMANPVD
+354 DSVANLVD
-362 IVIDGGSVYPKCGDK
+362 IVIDGGSVYPKCGDS
-377 CTVHSGKIGMS
+377 CTVHSDKIGMS

-395 GRELILLEIDNP
+395 GRELTLLEIDNSG
-407 NDESITVNGKAYPSN
+407 NESITVNGKAYPSN
-422 STYKTDLINST
+422 STYKTDLINSSI
-433 KVDKSYVFMPK
+433 KVDKCYVFMPK
-444 NGRNSV
+444 SGRNSV

-460 YTESGLSNAEN
+460 YSENGLVSAEN
-471 LKLDFYATDSNKTLV
+471 LKLDFYATDSNKPLV
-486 YGTDYKIDGITLTIL
+486 YGTDYKIDGSTLKIL

-513 TQPCSNYIYIESDV
+513 TQPCSNYIYIESGV

-540 GLNEY
+540 GLNEL

-577 ALSKNSDSTECGTLT
+577 ALSKNSDSAECGTLT

-627 NKSASNIVINGG
+627 NRSASNIVINGG

-702 YFDNNNAYG
+702 YFNNNNAYG

-723 NIIINNGIVTAQ
+723 NIIINDGIVTAQ

-754 YRINGGMVY
+754 YQINGGMVY
-763 LVNDKAKNL
+763 LVNDKTKNL

-800 EITINGNPQQ
+800 EITINGDPQQ

-837 GNKQYSYGLNEGIFE
+837 GDKQYSYGLNEGIFE

-858 VIIKGDNEIL
+858 VIRGDNEIL
-868 EYGLDYTYPAKTGI
+868 EYGLEYTYPAKTGI

-893 IKNADESVPTNDRI
+893 IKNADETVPTTDRI

-928 APCDSDSGTFH
+928 APYDSDNDTYH
-939 PAIECNEYVDCNLI
+939 PAIECNEYVNCNLI
-953 IDGGST
+953 IYGGST
-959 NKLVAINRE
+959 NKLIAIAGE

-1005 TAPAIGILDSEPDKF
+1005 TAPAIGILDSEPNKF

-1045 IILSGGFICAKSEGA
+1045 IILSGGFIYARSDGA
-1060 SALGNAKYF
+1060 SALGSAKYF

-1115 KQTYG
+1115 EQTYG

-1214 AADGSALTPG
+1214 AADGSALTMG
-1224 VDYDYYISSVTDSVT
+1224 VDYDYYISSVTNPVT

-1251 TNTPVV
+1251 TDNPVV

-1267 QDIIVINV
+1267 QDIIVINAS
-1275 PYANVTLAGVNIS
+1275 YADVTLAGVNIN
-1288 YPSTWT
+1288 YPSMWT
-1294 DSSALCIAYDNTVSI
+1294 DSSALCIANDNTASI

-1339 TCEKAKNSFSHKC
+1339 SCEKAKNSFSHKC

-1376 WNGKTAQKITILGGN
+1376 CNGKTAQMITILGGN

-1405 VYTGAENIT
+1405 TYTGAENIT

-1497 GGQNANG
+1497 GGRNANG
-1504 KNIRIENSTLY
+1504 KNIRIENSILY
-1515 AASQSYAAIIGGG
+1515 AASKSGAAIIGGG
-1528 VDGTGDKIYIEN
+1528 VNGTGDKIYIEN

-1548 GTCGPDMI
+1548 GSCGPDMI

-1564 SGIYIDNSSVAMYS
+1564 SEIYIDNSSVAMYS
-1578 TSTVSPDI
+1578 TSSFSPDI
-1586 SQNSQ
+1586 SQNSR

-1615 DGVMAIVANNIAA
+1615 DGVMAIAANNIAA
-1628 DPSDTGLHL
+1628 DPNDTGLHL
-1637 WLADRDHSLVF
+1637 WLADRDHSLTF
-1648 TDADGTTTQI
+1648 TDSDGATTQI
-1658 DYHFNDLFKVFNLC
+1658 DYHFNDLVNEFKLC
-1672 EADIDNGYHY
+1672 EADIDDGYRY
-1682 NETAHWYICKNSDL
+1682 NETAHWYVCKNSAL

-1706 LGGNATCTDKA
+1706 LGGNATCTNKA
-1717 VCKACGVEYGDPL
+1717 ICEACGIEYGDPL
-1730 DHNKLYFD
+1730 GHNMQYFD

-1796 TDGNIEYYEC
+1796 ADGSIEYYEC
-1806 GYCGKLFTDADG
+1806 GYCGKLFSDADG

-1826 TVIAAAGHRY
+1826 TEIAAAGHRY

-1848 HKCEV
+1848 HKCAV
-1853 CGSADKIEPHVSSGE
+1853 CGSADTIVPHVSSGE

-1887 LGHIHADNL
+1887 LGHIHANHL
-1896 MPVYAVKPTCTK
+1896 MLVYAVKPTCTK
-1908 DGNIDYYVCSCGRL
+1908 DGNIDYYVCSCG
-1922 FTDADGKNEIT
+1922 K
-1933 AADTVIAATGHHYL
+1933 
-1947 TSWTFDSGSHWHE
+1947 
-1960 CEVCGSADKIEPH
+1960 
-1973 VSSGNAT
+1973 
-1980 ETAAETCT
+1980 
-1988 ICGYEIAPM
+1988 
-1997 LEHIHASHL
+1997 
-2006 MPVYA
+2006 
-2011 VKPTCTKDG
+2011 
-2020 NIDYYVCSC
+2020 
-2029 GRLFADSNAEA
+2029 LFADSNAA
-2040 TLSEAD
+2040 AALTEAD

-2060 NRVEPTETAN
+2060 NRVEPTEKAN

-2081 NEPVKRGTVIPT
+2081 NELVKRGTVIPA
-2093 TAPSETTPTPS
+2093 TASSETTPPQ
-2104 ETPTAP
+2104 
-2110 SETTP
+2110 
-2115 TAPSETT
+2115 
-2122 PTAPSETT
+2122 
-2130 PTAPSETTPTPSE
+2130 
-2143 TSAATTLPPENA
+2143 TS
-2155 EIPFIKDEDGKTGWE
+2155 D
-2170 VINSRLADTDEGGR
+2170 NS
-2184 VIVEMNGST
+2184 
-2193 DVHEE
+2193 
-2198 TFALIKGKD
+2198 
-2207 ITLVLDMGNGFS
+2207 
-2219 WEINGNDVDSPK
+2219 
-2231 NVNLSVT
+2231 
-2238 PDADIPVKVI
+2238 
-2248 NRLTGECYCT
+2248 
-2258 SFTLEYSGE
+2258 
-2267 FGFIAKLSMGLGKE
+2267 
-2281 NKGLYANLYYYL
+2281 
-2293 GDGEFEFIGSAKV
+2293 
-2306 NSEGVAKLSLSH
+2306 
-2318 ASDYVVIVDE
+2318 
-2328 TDHAADNESGDAE
+2328 
-2341 KPESGE
+2341 
-2347 TDHAADNESGDAE
+2347 
-2360 KPESGETDHAADN
+2360 
-2373 ESGDAEKPESNETN
+2373 
-2387 HGTGVVVFGL
+2387 
-2397 IAVIIL
+2397 IL
-2403 AAAVTVVLSRK
+2403 ALCVFLLFVCGGAGILTIVCGRK
-2414 KKQK
+2414 KKAV

>member
-1 MKQKHGRKSK
+1 MEKKHGRKFK
-11 IAALLAACALT
+11 LAALLAACALT
-22 VSAMIAGGTLS
+22 VSAMIAGGTLF
-33 VSADAGEAKENVGG
+33 VGADTEDVGG
-47 KFLISGGTAANGDYS
+47 KFLISGGTAAKGDYS
-62 YNEETLTLTVL
+62 YNEETQTLTVL
-73 KSTPITIQSV
+73 KSTPITIRSV
-83 NKQFVNAKIF
+83 NNQFVNAKIF
-93 IANGVDANI
+93 IKSGVDANI
-102 TLDSLRIETT
+102 TLDTLRISPT
-112 DGAAISMGDSSANVT
+112 DGAAISMGDSSASVT
-127 ITLKGGTSNC
+127 ITIKGGTSNY
-137 LNGVNAAGIEKLSKN
+137 LKGVNAAGIEKLSKN
-152 GKLTITCE
+152 GRLTITCE

-166 HQCDMNCGMLDARCI
+166 HQCSKSCGLLDARCS

-191 GINEAQTGG
+191 GCNYGTETGG
-200 IYIKGGMISAAGTD
+200 IYIKGGVILAVGHD
-214 GAGIGGSNLAN
+214 GAGIGGSNLAD

-235 IEAHGYNGA
+235 IEAWGDNGA
-244 AGIGSAINGSVDSI
+244 AGIGSASNGSIGSI
-258 NISGGTISAYG
+258 NISGGIISAY
-269 SEFRNSSGN
+269 SNAFSNSSGVCY
-278 RFYGAAIG
+278 YGAAIG
-286 AAYCSSFNSINI
+286 AAYCSSFDSINI

-304 ANTAYG
+304 ANTAY
-310 DSGTGAVAVGAGNS
+310 DSRGTGAVAVGAGNS
-324 CNPDRTGIIRIS
+324 CNSDRTGIIRIS

-341 AVGSGSAD
+341 AVGIGSAD

-354 DSMANPVD
+354 DSTAKPAD
-362 IVIDGGSVYPKCGDK
+362 IVIDGGSVYPKCGDS
-377 CTVHSGKIGMS
+377 CTVHSDKIGMS

-407 NDESITVNGKAYPSN
+407 GNESITVNGKAYPSN
-422 STYKTDLINST
+422 STYNTDLDSST
-433 KVDKSYVFMPK
+433 EVKKSYVFMPK
-444 NGRNSV
+444 SGRNSV
-450 TVGDTTTDYI
+450 TVGNTTTEYI

-471 LKLDFYATDSNKTLV
+471 MKLDFYATDSSKPLV
-486 YGTDYKIDGITLTIL
+486 YGTDYKIDGSTLKIL

-513 TQPCSNYIYIESDV
+513 TQPCSNDIYIESGV

-540 GLNEY
+540 GLNEL

-577 ALSKNSDSTECGTLT
+577 ALSKNSDSDQCGTLT

-615 SSNYPA
+615 SSTYPA

-639 RINAKGS
+639 R
-646 KGAGIGGG
+646 
-654 YNAKAN
+654 
-660 NITVN
+660 
-665 GGIIN
+665 IN

-702 YFDNNNAYG
+702 YFNNNNAYG
-711 CAIGSGATGQAD
+711 CAIGSGAAGQAD
-723 NIIINNGIVTAQ
+723 NIIINDGIVTAQ

-754 YRINGGMVY
+754 YQINGGMVY

-772 KPFSSDAKLKNNN
+772 KPFSSNAKLKNNN

-837 GNKQYSYGLNEGIFE
+837 GDKQYSYGLNEGIFE

-858 VIIKGDNEIL
+858 VIKGDNEIL
-868 EYGLDYTYPAKTGI
+868 EYGLEYTYPAKTGI

-893 IKNADESVPTNDRI
+893 IKNADETVPTTDRI

-928 APCDSDSGTFH
+928 APYDSDNDTYH
-939 PAIECNEYVDCNLI
+939 PAIECNEYVNCNLI
-953 IDGGST
+953 IYGGST
-959 NKLVAINRE
+959 NKLIAIAGE

-1045 IILSGGFICAKSEGA
+1045 IILSGGFIYAKSDGA
-1060 SALGNAKYF
+1060 SALGSAKYF

-1115 KQTYG
+1115 EQTYG
-1120 MNAISKA
+1120 INAISKA

-1224 VDYDYYISSVTDSVT
+1224 VDYDYYISSVTNPVT
-1239 QVSADIGTLNVY
+1239 QASADIGTLNVY
-1251 TNTPVV
+1251 TDNPVV

-1267 QDIIVINV
+1267 QDIIVINAS
-1275 PYANVTLAGVNIS
+1275 YADVTLAGVNIS
-1288 YPSTWT
+1288 YPSMWT
-1294 DSSALCIAYDNTVSI
+1294 DSSALCIANDNTASI

-1339 TCEKAKNSFSHKC
+1339 SCEKAKNSFSHKC

-1366 GSAIGSTSGQ
+1366 GAAIGSTSGQ
-1376 WNGKTAQKITILGGN
+1376 CNGKTAQMITILGGN

-1405 VYTGAENIT
+1405 IYTGAENIT

-1426 SSAAIGSGEKNSSSS
+1426 SSAAIGSGGKNSSSS

-1497 GGQNANG
+1497 GGRNANG
-1504 KNIRIENSTLY
+1504 KNIRIENSILY
-1515 AASQSYAAIIGGG
+1515 AASKSGAAIIGGG
-1528 VDGTGDKIYIEN
+1528 ANGTGDKIYIEN
-1540 SVVSLVQK
+1540 SVVSLVSK
-1548 GTCGPDMI
+1548 GSCGPDMI

-1564 SGIYIDNSSVAMYS
+1564 SEIYIDNSSVAMYS
-1578 TSTVSPDI
+1578 TSTFSPDI
-1586 SQNSQ
+1586 SQNSR

-1615 DGVMAIVANNIAA
+1615 DGVMAIAANNSVA
-1628 DPSDTGLHL
+1628 DQSDTGLHL
-1637 WLADRDHSLVF
+1637 WLTDRDHSLTF
-1648 TDADGTTTQI
+1648 TDSDGATTQI
-1658 DYHFNDLFKVFNLC
+1658 DYHFNDLVNEFKLC
-1672 EADIDNGYHY
+1672 EADIDDGYRY
-1682 NETAHWYICKNSDL
+1682 NETAHWYVCKNSAL
-1696 CTVKFNYQNH
+1696 CTVKFNYQEH
-1706 LGGNATCTDKA
+1706 FGGNATCSNRA
-1717 VCKACGVEYGDPL
+1717 VCEACGIEYGDL
-1730 DHNKLYFD
+1730 LGHNMQYFD

-1781 GHDMTKV
+1781 GHSMTKV

-1796 TDGNIEYYEC
+1796 ADGNIEYYEC
-1806 GYCGKLFTDADG
+1806 GYCSKLFTDADG
-1818 KNEITAAD
+1818 KNEITYDD
-1826 TVIAAAGHRY
+1826 TVIAATGHHY

-1848 HKCEV
+1848 HKCAV
-1853 CGSADKIEPHVSSGE
+1853 CGSADTIVPHVSSGE
-1868 ATETA
+1868 ATETT

-1887 LGHIHADNL
+1887 LGHIHANNL
-1896 MPVYAVKPTCTK
+1896 MPVCAVKPTCTK
-1908 DGNIDYYVCSCGRL
+1908 DGNIGYYVCSCG
-1922 FTDADGKNEIT
+1922 K
-1933 AADTVIAATGHHYL
+1933 
-1947 TSWTFDSGSHWHE
+1947 
-1960 CEVCGSADKIEPH
+1960 
-1973 VSSGNAT
+1973 
-1980 ETAAETCT
+1980 
-1988 ICGYEIAPM
+1988 M
-1997 LEHIHASHL
+1997 
-2006 MPVYA
+2006 
-2011 VKPTCTKDG
+2011 
-2020 NIDYYVCSC
+2020 
-2029 GRLFADSNAEA
+2029 FADSNAA
-2040 TLSEAD
+2040 AALTEAD

-2075 EYCTVC
+2075 EYCMVC
-2081 NEPVKRGTVIPT
+2081 NELVKRGTVIPA
-2093 TAPSETTPTPS
+2093 TASSETTPPQ
-2104 ETPTAP
+2104 
-2110 SETTP
+2110 
-2115 TAPSETT
+2115 
-2122 PTAPSETT
+2122 
-2130 PTAPSETTPTPSE
+2130 
-2143 TSAATTLPPENA
+2143 TS
-2155 EIPFIKDEDGKTGWE
+2155 D
-2170 VINSRLADTDEGGR
+2170 NS
-2184 VIVEMNGST
+2184 I
-2193 DVHEE
+2193 
-2198 TFALIKGKD
+2198 FALCVFLLFVSGGAGIL
-2207 ITLVLDMGNGFS
+2207 ITVCG
-2219 WEINGNDVDSPK
+2219 
-2231 NVNLSVT
+2231 
-2238 PDADIPVKVI
+2238 
-2248 NRLTGECYCT
+2248 
-2258 SFTLEYSGE
+2258 
-2267 FGFIAKLSMGLGKE
+2267 
-2281 NKGLYANLYYYL
+2281 
-2293 GDGEFEFIGSAKV
+2293 
-2306 NSEGVAKLSLSH
+2306 
-2318 ASDYVVIVDE
+2318 
-2328 TDHAADNESGDAE
+2328 
-2341 KPESGE
+2341 
-2347 TDHAADNESGDAE
+2347 
-2360 KPESGETDHAADN
+2360 
-2373 ESGDAEKPESNETN
+2373 
-2387 HGTGVVVFGL
+2387 
-2397 IAVIIL
+2397 
-2403 AAAVTVVLSRK
+2403 RK
-2414 KKQK
+2414 KNAV

>member
-47 KFLISGGTAANGDYS
+47 IFLISGGTAANGDYS
-62 YNEETLTLTVL
+62 YDENNSLLTIL
-73 KSTPITIQSV
+73 KSTPITIKSV
-83 NKQFVNAKIF
+83 NNQFVNAKIF
-93 IANGVDANI
+93 IKNGVDANI
-102 TLDSLRIETT
+102 TLDTLRIRPT

-127 ITLKGGTSNC
+127 ITIKDGTSNY
-137 LNGVNAAGIEKLSKN
+137 LNGVNAAGIEKLSEN
-152 GKLTITCE
+152 GRLTITCE

-166 HQCDMNCGMLDARCI
+166 HQCSESCGLLDARCGQ
-181 KGHGAGIGAS
+181 GHGAGIGAS
-191 GINEAQTGG
+191 GCNYGTETGG
-200 IYIKGGMISAAGTD
+200 IYIKGGVILAVGND
-214 GAGIGGSNLAN
+214 GAGIGGSNLAD

-235 IEAHGYNGA
+235 IEARGDNGA
-244 AGIGSAINGSVDSI
+244 AGIGSATNGGIGSI
-258 NISGGTISAYG
+258 NISGGIISAYG
-269 SEFRNSSGN
+269 SAFRNSSGN
-278 RFYGAAIG
+278 HFYGAAIG
-286 AAYCSSFNSINI
+286 AAYCSRFDSINI

-304 ANTAYG
+304 ANTAY
-310 DSGTGAVAVGAGNS
+310 DSNGTGAVAVGAGNN
-324 CNPDRTGIIRIS
+324 CNSDRTGIIRIS

-354 DSMANPVD
+354 DSGADPAD
-362 IVIDGGSVYPKCGDK
+362 IVIDGGSVYPKCGDD
-377 CTVHSGKIGMS
+377 CTVHSDKIGMS

-395 GRELILLEIDNP
+395 GRELTLLEIDNSG
-407 NDESITVNGKAYPSN
+407 NESITVNRKAYPSN
-422 STYKTDLINST
+422 STYNTGFDNST
-433 KVDKSYVFMPK
+433 EVKKSYVFIPK
-444 NGRNSV
+444 SGRNSV
-450 TVGDTTTDYI
+450 TVGNTTTDYI
-460 YTESGLSNAEN
+460 YTESGLVNAEDM
-471 LKLDFYATDSNKTLV
+471 KLDFYAADSNKPLV
-486 YGTDYKIDGITLTIL
+486 YGTDYKIDGIPLTIL
-501 SDKGITIKNVDP
+501 SDKGITVKNVDP
-513 TQPCSNYIYIESDV
+513 TQPCSNYIYIESGV

-540 GLNEY
+540 GLNEL

-572 TYNYA
+572 TYNCA
-577 ALSKNSDSTECGTLT
+577 ALSKNSDSAECGTLT

-621 AIGGDY
+621 AIGGDD
-627 NKSASNIVINGG
+627 NRSASNIVINGG

-670 AESVFGAAIGSGQGG
+670 AESVFGAAIGGGQGG
-685 SADGI
+685 NVD
-690 YINGGIVNAVIT
+690 YINITGGVVDAVIT
-702 YFDNNNAYG
+702 YNADDTDSYG
-711 CAIGSGATGQAD
+711 CAIGSGADGEAE
-723 NIIINNGIVTAQ
+723 NIYISGGIVTAH
-735 GGYNSY
+735 GGYKSY
-741 ALGGWS
+741 ALGGCKNCES
-747 NSENTRN
+747 NRN
-754 YRINGGMVY
+754 YIIDGGLVY
-763 LVNDKAKNL
+763 LADDESMCL
-772 KPFSSDAKLKNNN
+772 KPFSSDKLVNNS
-785 GEYVYLAAISNPNGE
+785 GDQVYPIAISNPNCE
-800 EITINGNPQQ
+800 EITINGTTQQ

-837 GNKQYSYGLNEGIFE
+837 GDKQYSYGLNEGIFE

-858 VIIKGDNEIL
+858 VIKGDNEIL
-868 EYGLDYTYPAKTGI
+868 EYGLEYTYPAKTGI

-893 IKNADESVPTNDRI
+893 IQNADKSVPTTDRI
-907 YIGSDEAPSTVNVT
+907 FIGSDEAPSTVNVT

-928 APCDSDSGTFH
+928 APCDSDSGTYH
-939 PAIECNEYVDCNLI
+939 PAIECNEYVACNLI

-959 NKLVAINRE
+959 NKLVAIDSE

-980 CYAGSAENG
+980 CYAGSAEYG

-997 TLYVEQKN
+997 TLYVEQEDI
-1005 TAPAIGILDSEPDKF
+1005 APAIGILDSEPDKF
-1020 IEFKSGRITVISD
+1020 IEFKSGRITVISGD
-1033 NENAIDGYQEGK
+1033 ENAIDGYQEGK
-1045 IILSGGFICAKSEGA
+1045 IILSGGFIYAKSEGA

-1115 KQTYG
+1115 EQTYG
-1120 MNAISKA
+1120 INAISKA
-1127 PVSCVKNADGSY
+1127 PVSCSENADGSY

-1195 EYVAAMRA
+1195 EYIAAMRA

-1209 DLVIA
+1209 DLVIT

-1224 VDYDYYISSVTDSVT
+1224 VDYDYYISSVTNPVT

-1267 QDIIVINV
+1267 QDIIVINAS
-1275 PYANVTLAGVNIS
+1275 YADVTLAGVNIS
-1288 YPSTWT
+1288 YPSMWT
-1294 DSSALCIAYDNTVSI
+1294 DSSALCIANDNTASI

-1315 TNTLISDSLYG
+1315 TNTLISDS
-1326 CGIAKDGTGTLTI
+1326 
-1339 TCEKAKNSFSHKC
+1339 
-1352 DESCGTLIAKANMY
+1352 MY

-1376 WNGKTAQKITILGGN
+1376 YNGKTAQKITILGGN

-1405 VYTGAENIT
+1405 IYTGAENIT

-1466 IGGGKESSASNITI
+1466 IGGGKESSASDITI

-1515 AASQSYAAIIGGG
+1515 AASQSGAAIIGGG

-1548 GTCGPDMI
+1548 GSCGPDMI

-1564 SGIYIDNSSVAMYS
+1564 SEIYIDNSSVAMYS
-1578 TSTVSPDI
+1578 TNTFSPDI

-1603 TVDNPNGDEVIV
+1603 TVDNPNGDDVIV
-1615 DGVMAIVANNIAA
+1615 DGVMAIAANNIAA

-1648 TDADGTTTQI
+1648 TDADGATTQI
-1658 DYHFNDLFKVFNLC
+1658 DYHFNDLFKVFKLC
-1672 EADIDNGYHY
+1672 EADIDDGYRY
-1682 NETAHWYICKNSDL
+1682 NETAHWYVCKNSDL
-1696 CTVKFNYQNH
+1696 CTVKFNYQKH

-1717 VCKACGVEYGDPL
+1717 VCEACGYEYGEPL
-1730 DHNKLYFD
+1730 GHNMQYFD

-1747 GHLPYYYCDRCDK
+1747 G
-1760 YFGRETDSLD
+1760 
-1770 TELNVFIIPAT
+1770 
-1781 GHDMTKV
+1781 
-1788 DAVPASCE
+1788 
-1796 TDGNIEYYEC
+1796 NIEYYKC
-1806 GYCGKLFTDADG
+1806 GNCSKLFTDADG
-1818 KNEITAAD
+1818 KNEITYAD
-1826 TVIAAAGHRY
+1826 TVIAAKGHRY

-1848 HKCEV
+1848 HKCDV
-1853 CGSADKIEPHVSSGE
+1853 CGSVDKIEPHVSSGH

-1873 AETCTICGYEIAPM
+1873 AETCTICGYEIAPV
-1887 LGHIHADNL
+1887 LGHIHANNL

-1908 DGNIDYYVCSCGRL
+1908 GGNIGYYVCSCG
-1922 FTDADGKNEIT
+1922 K
-1933 AADTVIAATGHHYL
+1933 
-1947 TSWTFDSGSHWHE
+1947 
-1960 CEVCGSADKIEPH
+1960 
-1973 VSSGNAT
+1973 
-1980 ETAAETCT
+1980 
-1988 ICGYEIAPM
+1988 M
-1997 LEHIHASHL
+1997 
-2006 MPVYA
+2006 
-2011 VKPTCTKDG
+2011 
-2020 NIDYYVCSC
+2020 
-2029 GRLFADSNAEA
+2029 FADSNAA
-2040 TLSEAD
+2040 TALTEAD

-2081 NEPVKRGTVIPT
+2081 NELVKRGTVIPATASSGT
-2093 TAPSETTPTPS
+2093 TTTPSEPTSAPSGTTTTPSEPTSAPSGTTTTPSEPTSAPSGTTTTPSEPTSALTGTTTLSEPTSALTGTTTTPSETTS
-2104 ETPTAP
+2104 AQ
-2110 SETTP
+2110 SGTT
-2115 TAPSETT
+2115 T
-2122 PTAPSETT
+2122 
-2130 PTAPSETTPTPSE
+2130 TPSE
-2143 TSAATTLPPENA
+2143 TSATTTLPPEDA
-2155 EIPFIKDEDGKTGWE
+2155 ELPFIK
-2170 VINSRLADTDEGGR
+2170 DEGGR
-2184 VIVEMNGST
+2184 VIV
-2193 DVHEE
+2193 D
-2198 TFALIKGKD
+2198 
-2207 ITLVLDMGNGFS
+2207 
-2219 WEINGNDVDSPK
+2219 
-2231 NVNLSVT
+2231 
-2238 PDADIPVKVI
+2238 
-2248 NRLTGECYCT
+2248 
-2258 SFTLEYSGE
+2258 
-2267 FGFIAKLSMGLGKE
+2267 E
-2281 NKGLYANLYYYL
+2281 N
-2293 GDGEFEFIGSAKV
+2293 
-2306 NSEGVAKLSLSH
+2306 
-2318 ASDYVVIVDE
+2318 
-2328 TDHAADNESGDAE
+2328 DHAADNESGDAE
-2341 KPESGE
+2341 KSEN
-2347 TDHAADNESGDAE
+2347 D
-2360 KPESGETDHAADN
+2360 
-2373 ESGDAEKPESNETN
+2373 ETN
-2387 HGTGVVVFGL
+2387 PVTGAAVAGL
-2397 IAVIIL
+2397 IALIIL
-2403 AAAVTVVLSRK
+2403 AAAVAVVLSRK
-2414 KKQK
+2414 KK

>member
-1 MKQKHGRKSK
+1 MEKKHGRKFK
-11 IAALLAACALT
+11 LAALLAACALT
-22 VSAMIAGGTLS
+22 VSAMIAGGTLF
-33 VSADAGEAKENVGG
+33 VGADTEDVDG
-47 KFLISGGTAANGDYS
+47 KFLISGGTAAKGDYS
-62 YNEETLTLTVL
+62 YNEETQTLTVL

-83 NKQFVNAKIF
+83 NKQYVNAKIF
-93 IANGVDANI
+93 IKSGVDANI
-102 TLDSLRIETT
+102 TLDTLRIDPT

-127 ITLKGGTSNC
+127 ITIKGGTSNY

-152 GKLTITCE
+152 GRLTITCE

-166 HQCDMNCGMLDARCI
+166 HQCGINCGTLDARCS

-191 GINEAQTGG
+191 GCNYGTETGG
-200 IYIKGGMISAAGTD
+200 IYIKGGMITAVSAD
-214 GAGIGGSNLAN
+214 GAGIGGSNLAD

-235 IEAHGYNGA
+235 IKAQGRNGA
-244 AGIGSAINGSVDSI
+244 AGIGSATNGSVDSI
-258 NISGGTISAYG
+258 NISGGTISAY
-269 SEFRNSSGN
+269 SNAFSNSSGVCY
-278 RFYGAAIG
+278 YGAAIG
-286 AAYCSSFNSINI
+286 AAYCSSFDSINI

-304 ANTAYG
+304 ANTAY
-310 DSGTGAVAVGAGNS
+310 DSRGTGAVAVGAGNS
-324 CNPDRTGIIRIS
+324 CNSDRTGIIRIS

-341 AVGSGSAD
+341 AVGIGSAD

-354 DSMANPVD
+354 DSTAKPAD
-362 IVIDGGSVYPKCGDK
+362 IVIDGGSVYPKCGDS
-377 CTVHSGKIGMS
+377 CTVHSDKIGMS

-407 NDESITVNGKAYPSN
+407 GNESITVNGKAYPSN
-422 STYKTDLINST
+422 STYNTDLDNSVEV
-433 KVDKSYVFMPK
+433 KKSYVFMPK
-444 NGRNSV
+444 SGRNSV
-450 TVGDTTTDYI
+450 TVGNTTTEYI

-471 LKLDFYATDSNKTLV
+471 MKLDFYATDSNKPLV
-486 YGTDYKIDGITLTIL
+486 YGTDYKIDGSTLKIL

-513 TQPCSNYIYIESDV
+513 TQPCSNDIYIESGV

-540 GLNEY
+540 GLNEL

-577 ALSKNSDSTECGTLT
+577 ALSKNSDSDQCGTLT

-615 SSNYPA
+615 SSTYPA

-627 NKSASNIVINGG
+627 NKSASNIVI
-639 RINAKGS
+639 
-646 KGAGIGGG
+646 
-654 YNAKAN
+654 
-660 NITVN
+660 N

-702 YFDNNNAYG
+702 YFNNNNAYG
-711 CAIGSGATGQAD
+711 CAIGSGAAGQAD
-723 NIIINNGIVTAQ
+723 NIIINDGIVTAQ

-754 YRINGGMVY
+754 YQINGGMVY

-772 KPFSSDAKLKNNN
+772 KPFSSNAKIKNDN

-837 GNKQYSYGLNEGIFE
+837 GDKQYSYGLNEGIFE

-858 VIIKGDNEIL
+858 VIKGDNEIL
-868 EYGLDYTYPAKTGI
+868 EYGLEYTYPAKTGI

-893 IKNADESVPTNDRI
+893 IKNADETVPTTDRI

-928 APCDSDSGTFH
+928 APYDSDNDTYH

-953 IDGGST
+953 IYGGST
-959 NKLVAINRE
+959 NKLIAIAGE

-1045 IILSGGFICAKSEGA
+1045 IILSGGFIYAKSDGA
-1060 SALGNAKYF
+1060 SALGSAKYF

-1115 KQTYG
+1115 EQTYG

-1127 PVSCVKNADGSY
+1127 PVSCGKNADGSY

-1224 VDYDYYISSVTDSVT
+1224 VDYDYYISSVTNPVT
-1239 QVSADIGTLNVY
+1239 QASADTGTLNVY

-1267 QDIIVINV
+1267 QDIIVINAS
-1275 PYANVTLAGVNIS
+1275 YADVTLAGVNIS
-1288 YPSTWT
+1288 YPSMWT
-1294 DSSALCIAYDNTVSI
+1294 DSSALCIANDNTASI

-1339 TCEKAKNSFSHKC
+1339 SCEKAKNSFSHKC

-1366 GSAIGSTSGQ
+1366 GAAIGSTSGQ
-1376 WNGKTAQKITILGGN
+1376 CNGKTAQMITILGGN

-1405 VYTGAENIT
+1405 IYTGAENIT

-1426 SSAAIGSGEKNSSSS
+1426 SSAAIGSGGKNSSSS
-1441 EAVTAENIKIL
+1441 ETVTAENIKIL

-1497 GGQNANG
+1497 GGRNANG
-1504 KNIRIENSTLY
+1504 KNIRIENSILY
-1515 AASQSYAAIIGGG
+1515 AASKSGAAIIGGG
-1528 VDGTGDKIYIEN
+1528 ANGTGDKIYIEN

-1548 GTCGPDMI
+1548 GSCGPDMI

-1564 SGIYIDNSSVAMYS
+1564 SEIYIDNSSVAMYS
-1578 TSTVSPDI
+1578 TSTFSPDI
-1586 SQNSQ
+1586 SQNSR

-1615 DGVMAIVANNIAA
+1615 DGVMAIAANNSAA
-1628 DPSDTGLHL
+1628 DQSDTGLHL
-1637 WLADRDHSLVF
+1637 WLTDRDHSLTF
-1648 TDADGTTTQI
+1648 TDSDGATTQI
-1658 DYHFNDLFKVFNLC
+1658 DYHFNDLVNEFKLC
-1672 EADIDNGYHY
+1672 EADIDDGYRY
-1682 NETAHWYICKNSDL
+1682 NETAHWYVCKNSAL
-1696 CTVKFNYQNH
+1696 CTVKFNYQEH
-1706 LGGNATCTDKA
+1706 FGGNATCSNRA
-1717 VCKACGVEYGDPL
+1717 VCEACGIEYGDL
-1730 DHNKLYFD
+1730 LGHNMQYFD

-1781 GHDMTKV
+1781 GHSMTKV

-1796 TDGNIEYYEC
+1796 ADGNIEYYEC
-1806 GYCGKLFTDADG
+1806 GYCSKLFTDADG
-1818 KNEITAAD
+1818 KNEITYDD
-1826 TVIAAAGHRY
+1826 TVIAATGHHY

-1848 HKCEV
+1848 HKCAV
-1853 CGSADKIEPHVSSGE
+1853 CGSADTIVPHVSSGE
-1868 ATETA
+1868 ATETT

-1887 LGHIHADNL
+1887 LGHIHANNL

-1908 DGNIDYYVCSCGRL
+1908 DGNIGYYVCSCG
-1922 FTDADGKNEIT
+1922 K
-1933 AADTVIAATGHHYL
+1933 
-1947 TSWTFDSGSHWHE
+1947 
-1960 CEVCGSADKIEPH
+1960 
-1973 VSSGNAT
+1973 
-1980 ETAAETCT
+1980 
-1988 ICGYEIAPM
+1988 M
-1997 LEHIHASHL
+1997 
-2006 MPVYA
+2006 
-2011 VKPTCTKDG
+2011 
-2020 NIDYYVCSC
+2020 
-2029 GRLFADSNAEA
+2029 FADSNAA
-2040 TLSEAD
+2040 TALTEAD

-2081 NEPVKRGTVIPT
+2081 NELVKRGTVIPA
-2093 TAPSETTPTPS
+2093 TASSETTPPQ
-2104 ETPTAP
+2104 
-2110 SETTP
+2110 
-2115 TAPSETT
+2115 
-2122 PTAPSETT
+2122 
-2130 PTAPSETTPTPSE
+2130 
-2143 TSAATTLPPENA
+2143 TS
-2155 EIPFIKDEDGKTGWE
+2155 D
-2170 VINSRLADTDEGGR
+2170 NS
-2184 VIVEMNGST
+2184 I
-2193 DVHEE
+2193 
-2198 TFALIKGKD
+2198 FALCVFLLFVSGGAGIL
-2207 ITLVLDMGNGFS
+2207 ITVCG
-2219 WEINGNDVDSPK
+2219 
-2231 NVNLSVT
+2231 
-2238 PDADIPVKVI
+2238 
-2248 NRLTGECYCT
+2248 
-2258 SFTLEYSGE
+2258 
-2267 FGFIAKLSMGLGKE
+2267 
-2281 NKGLYANLYYYL
+2281 
-2293 GDGEFEFIGSAKV
+2293 
-2306 NSEGVAKLSLSH
+2306 
-2318 ASDYVVIVDE
+2318 
-2328 TDHAADNESGDAE
+2328 
-2341 KPESGE
+2341 
-2347 TDHAADNESGDAE
+2347 
-2360 KPESGETDHAADN
+2360 
-2373 ESGDAEKPESNETN
+2373 
-2387 HGTGVVVFGL
+2387 
-2397 IAVIIL
+2397 
-2403 AAAVTVVLSRK
+2403 RK
-2414 KKQK
+2414 KNAV

>member
-1 MKQKHGRKSK
+1 
-11 IAALLAACALT
+11 
-22 VSAMIAGGTLS
+22 
-33 VSADAGEAKENVGG
+33 
-47 KFLISGGTAANGDYS
+47 
-62 YNEETLTLTVL
+62 
-73 KSTPITIQSV
+73 
-83 NKQFVNAKIF
+83 
-93 IANGVDANI
+93 
-102 TLDSLRIETT
+102 
-112 DGAAISMGDSSANVT
+112 
-127 ITLKGGTSNC
+127 
-137 LNGVNAAGIEKLSKN
+137 
-152 GKLTITCE
+152 
-160 HADEEN
+160 
-166 HQCDMNCGMLDARCI
+166 MNCGILDVRCS

-191 GINEAQTGG
+191 GINGAQTGG
-200 IYIKGGMISAAGTD
+200 IYIKGGMITAVGTD

-235 IEAHGYNGA
+235 IEARGDNGA
-244 AGIGSAINGSVDSI
+244 AGIGSAINGRFDSI

-269 SEFRNSSGN
+269 SAFRNSSGN

-286 AAYCSSFNSINI
+286 AAYCSGFDSINI

-304 ANTAYG
+304 ANTAY
-310 DSGTGAVAVGAGNS
+310 DSNGTGAVAVGAGNN
-324 CNPDRTGIIRIS
+324 CNSDRTGIIRIS

-354 DSMANPVD
+354 DSMANPAD
-362 IVIDGGSVYPKCGDK
+362 IVIDGGSVYPKCGDD

-422 STYKTDLINST
+422 STYKTGLINSST
-433 KVDKSYVFMPK
+433 KVDKSYVFIPK
-444 NGRNSV
+444 SGRNSV
-450 TVGDTTTDYI
+450 TVGNTTTDYI
-460 YTESGLSNAEN
+460 YTESGLVSAEN
-471 LKLDFYATDSNKTLV
+471 LKLDFYATDSNKPLV
-486 YGTDYKIDGITLTIL
+486 YGTDYKIDGSTLKIL
-501 SDKGITIKNVDP
+501 SDKGITVKNVDP
-513 TQPCSNYIYIESDV
+513 TQPCSNDIYIESDV
-527 SANITFAGINIQR
+527 SANITFAGINIER

-577 ALSKNSDSTECGTLT
+577 ALSKNSDSAECGTLT

-639 RINAKGS
+639 RIDAKGS

-685 SADGI
+685 KVDGI
-690 YINGGIVNAVIT
+690 YINGGIVNDVIT

-723 NIIINNGIVTAQ
+723 NIIINDGIVTAQ

-754 YRINGGMVY
+754 YQINGGMVY
-763 LVNDKAKNL
+763 LVNDKANNL
-772 KPFSSDAKLKNNN
+772 KPFSSNAKLKNNN

-800 EITINGNPQQ
+800 EITINGAPQQ

-837 GNKQYSYGLNEGIFE
+837 GDKQYSYGLNEGIFE

-858 VIIKGDNEIL
+858 VIRGDNEIL
-868 EYGLDYTYPAKTGI
+868 EYGLEYTYPAKTGI

-893 IKNADESVPTNDRI
+893 IKNADESVPTNNRI

-928 APCDSDSGTFH
+928 APCDSDSGTYH

-959 NKLVAINRE
+959 NKLVAIDSE

-980 CYAGSAENG
+980 CYAGSAEYG

-1005 TAPAIGILDSEPDKF
+1005 IAPAIGIVDSEPDKF
-1020 IEFKSGRITVISD
+1020 IEFKSGRITVISSD
-1033 NENAIDGYQEGK
+1033 ENAIDGYQEGK
-1045 IILSGGFICAKSEGA
+1045 IVLSGGFIYAKSEGA

-1115 KQTYG
+1115 EQTYG
-1120 MNAISKA
+1120 INAISKA

-1139 PEVALITIAN
+1139 PEVALITISN

-1214 AADGSALTPG
+1214 AADGSALTLG
-1224 VDYDYYISSVTDSVT
+1224 VDYDYYISSVTNPVT

-1267 QDIIVINV
+1267 QDIIAINAS
-1275 PYANVTLAGVNIS
+1275 YADVTLAGVNIS
-1288 YPSTWT
+1288 YPSMWT
-1294 DSSALCIAYDNTVSI
+1294 DSSALCIANDNTASI

-1315 TNTLISDSLYG
+1315 TNTLISDSSYG

-1339 TCEKAKNSFSHKC
+1339 SCEKAKNSFSHKC

-1376 WNGKTAQKITILGGN
+1376 CNGKTAQMITILGGN

-1405 VYTGAENIT
+1405 IYTGAENIT

-1420 NATGGG
+1420 NATSGG

-1497 GGQNANG
+1497 GGRNANG
-1504 KNIRIENSTLY
+1504 KNIRIENSILY
-1515 AASQSYAAIIGGG
+1515 AASQSGAAIIGGG

-1548 GTCGPDMI
+1548 GSCGPDMI

-1564 SGIYIDNSSVAMYS
+1564 SEIYIDNSSVAMYS
-1578 TSTVSPDI
+1578 TSTFNPDI

-1615 DGVMAIVANNIAA
+1615 DGVMAIAANNIAA

-1648 TDADGTTTQI
+1648 TDANGATTQI
-1658 DYHFNDLFKVFNLC
+1658 DYHFNDLFKVFKLC
-1672 EADIDNGYHY
+1672 EADIDDGYRY
-1682 NETAHWYICKNSDL
+1682 NETAHWYVCKNSDL

-1706 LGGNATCTDKA
+1706 LGGNATCTDKGI
-1717 VCKACGVEYGDPL
+1717 CEACGYEYGEPL
-1730 DHNKLYFD
+1730 GHNMQYFD

-1781 GHDMTKV
+1781 GH
-1788 DAVPASCE
+1788 
-1796 TDGNIEYYEC
+1796 
-1806 GYCGKLFTDADG
+1806 
-1818 KNEITAAD
+1818 
-1826 TVIAAAGHRY
+1826 RY

-1848 HKCEV
+1848 HKCAV
-1853 CGSADKIEPHVSSGE
+1853 CGSADTIVPHVSSGE

-1887 LGHIHADNL
+1887 LGHIHANNL
-1896 MPVYAVKPTCTK
+1896 MSVYAVKPTCTK
-1908 DGNIDYYVCSCGRL
+1908 DGNIDYYVCSCG
-1922 FTDADGKNEIT
+1922 K
-1933 AADTVIAATGHHYL
+1933 
-1947 TSWTFDSGSHWHE
+1947 
-1960 CEVCGSADKIEPH
+1960 
-1973 VSSGNAT
+1973 
-1980 ETAAETCT
+1980 
-1988 ICGYEIAPM
+1988 
-1997 LEHIHASHL
+1997 
-2006 MPVYA
+2006 
-2011 VKPTCTKDG
+2011 
-2020 NIDYYVCSC
+2020 
-2029 GRLFADSNAEA
+2029 LFADSNAA
-2040 TLSEAD
+2040 VALTEAD

-2060 NRVEPTETAN
+2060 NRVEPTKTAN

-2081 NEPVKRGTVIPT
+2081 NELVKRGTVIPA
-2093 TAPSETTPTPS
+2093 TASSETDFPQ
-2104 ETPTAP
+2104 
-2110 SETTP
+2110 
-2115 TAPSETT
+2115 
-2122 PTAPSETT
+2122 
-2130 PTAPSETTPTPSE
+2130 
-2143 TSAATTLPPENA
+2143 
-2155 EIPFIKDEDGKTGWE
+2155 TGD
-2170 VINSRLADTDEGGR
+2170 NS
-2184 VIVEMNGST
+2184 
-2193 DVHEE
+2193 
-2198 TFALIKGKD
+2198 
-2207 ITLVLDMGNGFS
+2207 
-2219 WEINGNDVDSPK
+2219 
-2231 NVNLSVT
+2231 
-2238 PDADIPVKVI
+2238 
-2248 NRLTGECYCT
+2248 
-2258 SFTLEYSGE
+2258 
-2267 FGFIAKLSMGLGKE
+2267 
-2281 NKGLYANLYYYL
+2281 
-2293 GDGEFEFIGSAKV
+2293 
-2306 NSEGVAKLSLSH
+2306 
-2318 ASDYVVIVDE
+2318 
-2328 TDHAADNESGDAE
+2328 
-2341 KPESGE
+2341 
-2347 TDHAADNESGDAE
+2347 
-2360 KPESGETDHAADN
+2360 
-2373 ESGDAEKPESNETN
+2373 
-2387 HGTGVVVFGL
+2387 
-2397 IAVIIL
+2397 IL
-2403 AAAVTVVLSRK
+2403 ALCVFLLFVIGGAGILTTVCGRK
-2414 KKQK
+2414 KNAV

>member
-1 MKQKHGRKSK
+1 MKQKHGKKSK
-11 IAALLAACALT
+11 LAALLAACALT

-33 VSADAGEAKENVGG
+33 VGADAENVGG

-73 KSTPITIQSV
+73 KSTPITIRNVDNQT
-83 NKQFVNAKIF
+83 VNAKIF

-102 TLDSLRIETT
+102 TIDTLRIKTT

-127 ITLKGGTSNC
+127 ITLKGGTSN
-137 LNGVNAAGIEKLSKN
+137 LLHGVNAAGIEKLSKN
-152 GKLTITCE
+152 GRLTITCE

-166 HQCDMNCGMLDARCI
+166 HQCDMNCGILDVRCS

-191 GINEAQTGG
+191 GINGAQTGG
-200 IYIKGGMISAAGTD
+200 IYIKGGMISATGTD
-214 GAGIGGSNLAN
+214 GAGIGGSNLAY

-235 IEAHGYNGA
+235 IEAHGDNGA
-244 AGIGSAINGSVDSI
+244 AGIGSATNGSIDSI

-269 SEFRNSSGN
+269 SEFRNSSGS

-286 AAYCSSFNSINI
+286 AACYSSFNSIKI

-304 ANTAYG
+304 ANTAY
-310 DSGTGAVAVGAGNS
+310 DSNGTGAVAVGAGNS
-324 CNPDRTGIIRIS
+324 CNSDITGIIRIS

-354 DSMANPVD
+354 DSGADPAD
-362 IVIDGGSVYPKCGDK
+362 IVIDGGSVYPKCGDD
-377 CTVHSGKIGMS
+377 CTVHSDKIGMS

-395 GRELILLEIDNP
+395 GRELTLLEIDNSG
-407 NDESITVNGKAYPSN
+407 NESITVNGKAYPSN
-422 STYKTDLINST
+422 STYKTDLITSST

-444 NGRNSV
+444 SGRNSV

-460 YTESGLSNAEN
+460 YSENGLVSAEN
-471 LKLDFYATDSNKTLV
+471 LKLDFYATDSNKPLV

-513 TQPCSNYIYIESDV
+513 AQPCSNYIYIESGV
-527 SANITFAGINIQR
+527 SANITFAGVNIQR

-639 RINAKGS
+639 RIEAKTS
-646 KGAGIGGG
+646 EGAAIGGG
-654 YNAKAN
+654 YAANAN

-670 AESVFGAAIGSGQGG
+670 AESIFGAAIGSGQGG
-685 SADGI
+685 KVDGI

-711 CAIGSGATGQAD
+711 CAIGSGAAGQAD
-723 NIIINNGIVTAQ
+723 NIIINNGIVTAK

-754 YRINGGMVY
+754 YQINGGMVY

-772 KPFSSDAKLKNNN
+772 KPFSNNAKLKNDN
-785 GEYVYLAAISNPNGE
+785 GEYVYLAAISNPSGE

-820 FYAYVP
+820 FYAYVT

-837 GNKQYSYGLNEGIFE
+837 GDKQYSYGLNEGIFE

-858 VIIKGDNEIL
+858 VIKGDNEIL
-868 EYGLDYTYPAKTGI
+868 EYGLEYTYPAKTGI

-893 IKNADESVPTNDRI
+893 IKNADESVTTNNRI
-907 YIGSDEAPSTVNVT
+907 YIGSDEGPSTVNVT

-959 NKLVAINRE
+959 NKLVAINSE

-980 CYAGSAENG
+980 CYAGSAEYG

-997 TLYVEQKN
+997 TLYVKQEN
-1005 TAPAIGILDSEPDKF
+1005 IAPAIGIVDSEPDKF
-1020 IEFKSGRITVISD
+1020 IEFKSGRITVISN

-1115 KQTYG
+1115 EQTYG
-1120 MNAISKA
+1120 INAISKA

-1149 PQNEDVYFNGKLL
+1149 PQNEDVYFDGKLL

-1214 AADGSALTPG
+1214 AADGSALTPD
-1224 VDYDYYISSVTDSVT
+1224 VDYDYYISSVTNPVT
-1239 QVSADIGTLNVY
+1239 QVSTDIGTLNVY

-1288 YPSTWT
+1288 YPSMWT
-1294 DSSALCIAYDNTVSI
+1294 DSSALCIAYDNTASI

-1315 TNTLISDSLYG
+1315 TNTLISDSMYG

-1339 TCEKAKNSFSHKC
+1339 TCEKAKNDFSHKC
-1352 DESCGTLIAKANMY
+1352 DESCGTLSAKANMY

-1515 AASQSYAAIIGGG
+1515 AASQSDAAIIGGG
-1528 VDGTGDKIYIEN
+1528 VGGTGDKIYIEN

-1548 GTCGPDMI
+1548 GCCGPDMI

-1564 SGIYIDNSSVAMYS
+1564 SEIYIDNSSVAMYS
-1578 TSTVSPDI
+1578 TSTVNPYI

-1615 DGVMAIVANNIAA
+1615 DGVMAIAANNIAA

-1730 DHNKLYFD
+1730 GHNKMYFD

-1796 TDGNIEYYEC
+1796 ADGNIEYYEC
-1806 GYCGKLFTDADG
+1806 GYCDKLFTDADG

-1853 CGSADKIEPHVSSGE
+1853 CDSADTIEPHVSSGE

-1887 LGHIHADNL
+1887 LGHIHADHL
-1896 MPVYAVKPTCTK
+1896 MLVYAVKPTCTK
-1908 DGNIDYYVCSCGRL
+1908 DGNIDYYVCSCG
-1922 FTDADGKNEIT
+1922 K
-1933 AADTVIAATGHHYL
+1933 
-1947 TSWTFDSGSHWHE
+1947 
-1960 CEVCGSADKIEPH
+1960 
-1973 VSSGNAT
+1973 
-1980 ETAAETCT
+1980 
-1988 ICGYEIAPM
+1988 
-1997 LEHIHASHL
+1997 
-2006 MPVYA
+2006 
-2011 VKPTCTKDG
+2011 
-2020 NIDYYVCSC
+2020 
-2029 GRLFADSNAEA
+2029 LFADSNAA
-2040 TLSEAD
+2040 AALTEAD
-2046 IVIPAAGHGATEIR
+2046 VVIPAAGHGATEIR

-2081 NEPVKRGTVIPT
+2081 SELVKQGTVIPALTPSGT
-2093 TAPSETTPTPS
+2093 TTTPSETTPAPSETTP
-2104 ETPTAP
+2104 AP
-2110 SETTP
+2110 SETTTTP
-2115 TAPSETT
+2115 SVTTTEPIYTVPALTTVPTGTTVPEETTAPE
-2122 PTAPSETT
+2122 E
-2130 PTAPSETTPTPSE
+2130 SE
-2143 TSAATTLPPENA
+2143 TSVTTTLPPEDA
-2155 EIPFIKDEDGKTGWE
+2155 ELPFIKDEDGKTGWE
-2170 VINSRLADTDEGGR
+2170 VINGRLADTDEGGR
-2184 VIVEMNGST
+2184 VIVDMNGST
-2193 DVHEE
+2193 DVPKK
-2198 TFALIKGKD
+2198 TFELIKGKD

-2231 NVNLSVT
+2231 DVSLGVT
-2238 PDADIPVKVI
+2238 PDADIPVKII
-2248 NRLTGECYCT
+2248 NRLTGECYYA

-2267 FGFIAKLSMGLGKE
+2267 FGFTAKLSMGLGKE
-2281 NKGLYANLYYYL
+2281 NKGLFANLYYYL
-2293 GDGEFEFIGSAKV
+2293 GDDEFEFIGSAKI
-2306 NSEGVAKLSLSH
+2306 NSKGVAKLPLSH

-2347 TDHAADNESGDAE
+2347 TNPSTGAAVSGLTAI
-2360 KPESGETDHAADN
+2360 T
-2373 ESGDAEKPESNETN
+2373 
-2387 HGTGVVVFGL
+2387 
-2397 IAVIIL
+2397 IL
-2403 AAAVTVVLSRK
+2403 AAAVTAVLSRK
-2414 KKQK
+2414 KK

>member
-11 IAALLAACALT
+11 IAALLAACALI

-83 NKQFVNAKIF
+83 DNQTVNAKIF

-102 TLDSLRIETT
+102 TLDNLRIDPT
-112 DGAAISMGDSSANVT
+112 DGSAISMGESSADVT
-127 ITLKGGTSNC
+127 VTLKGGTSN
-137 LNGVNAAGIEKLSKN
+137 LLHGVNAAGIEKLSKN
-152 GKLTITCE
+152 GRLTITCE
-160 HADEEN
+160 HANEEN
-166 HQCDMNCGMLDARCI
+166 HQCSKSCGLLDARCGQ
-181 KGHGAGIGAS
+181 GHGAGIGAS
-191 GINEAQTGG
+191 GINGAQTGG
-200 IYIKGGMISAAGTD
+200 IYIKGGVILAVGHD
-214 GAGIGGSNLAN
+214 GAGIGGSNLAD

-235 IEAHGYNGA
+235 IEARGDNGA
-244 AGIGSAINGSVDSI
+244 AGIGSATNGGIDSI
-258 NISGGTISAYG
+258 NISGGIISAYG
-269 SEFRNSSGN
+269 SAFKNYSGS

-286 AAYCSSFNSINI
+286 AAYCSRFDSINI

-304 ANTAYG
+304 ANTAY
-310 DSGTGAVAVGAGNS
+310 DSNGTGAVAVGAGNN
-324 CNPDRTGIIRIS
+324 CNSDRTGIIRIS

-341 AVGSGSAD
+341 AVGSGSTD
-349 AIGVS
+349 AIGVT
-354 DSMANPVD
+354 DSVAKPAD
-362 IVIDGGSVYPKCGDK
+362 IVIDGGSVYPKCGDN
-377 CTVHSGKIGMS
+377 CTVHSDKIGMS

-395 GRELILLEIDNP
+395 GRELILLEIDNSG
-407 NDESITVNGKAYPSN
+407 NESITVNGKAYPSN
-422 STYKTDLINST
+422 STYNTAFDSAT

-450 TVGDTTTDYI
+450 TVGTTTTEYI

-471 LKLDFYATDSNKTLV
+471 MKLDFYATDSNKPLV
-486 YGTDYKIDGITLTIL
+486 YGTDYKIDGSTLKIL

-513 TQPCSNYIYIESDV
+513 TQPCSNDIYIESGV

-540 GLNEY
+540 GLNEH

-577 ALSKNSDSTECGTLT
+577 ALSKNSDSAECGTLT

-615 SSNYPA
+615 SSNGPA
-621 AIGGDY
+621 AIGGDD
-627 NKSASNIVINGG
+627 NRSASNIVINGG

-723 NIIINNGIVTAQ
+723 NIIINDGIVTAQ

-763 LVNDKAKNL
+763 LVNDKTKNL
-772 KPFSSDAKLKNNN
+772 KPFSSDAKLKNDK
-785 GEYVYLAAISNPNGE
+785 GEYVYLAAISNPSGE
-800 EITINGNPQQ
+800 EITINGDPQQ

-837 GNKQYSYGLNEGIFE
+837 GDKQYSYGLNEGIFE

-858 VIIKGDNEIL
+858 VIKGDNEIL
-868 EYGLDYTYPAKTGI
+868 EYGLEYTYPAKTGI

-893 IKNADESVPTNDRI
+893 IKNADESVPTTDRI
-907 YIGSDEAPSTVNVT
+907 VIGNDTTLTTVNVT
-921 LNGVNIY
+921 LNGVNIDTPY
-928 APCDSDSGTFH
+928 DSSDEYF
-939 PAIECNEYVDCNLI
+939 PAIECSQYANCNLI
-953 IDGGST
+953 IDGDST
-959 NKLVAINRE
+959 NILKAGGYEKTL
-968 TTISVGRSLTVS
+968 SVGRSLTVN
-980 CYAGSAENG
+980 CYAGSAEDG
-989 HICDETCG
+989 HTCDETCG
-997 TLYVEQKN
+997 TLYVEQTSK
-1005 TAPAIGILDSEPDKF
+1005 APAIGILDSEPNKF
-1020 IEFKSGRITVISD
+1020 IEFKNGRITAIA
-1033 NENAIDGYQEGK
+1033 NEENAIDGYQEGK
-1045 IILSGGFICAKSEGA
+1045 IILSGGFICAKSNGA

-1115 KQTYG
+1115 EQTYG
-1120 MNAISKA
+1120 INAISKA
-1127 PVSCVKNADGSY
+1127 PVSCSKNADGSY
-1139 PEVALITIAN
+1139 PEVALITISN

-1315 TNTLISDSLYG
+1315 TNTLISDSMYG

-1376 WNGKTAQKITILGGN
+1376 YKGKTAQNITILGGN
-1391 ITAASKHGAAIGGG
+1391 INAASKHGAAIGGG
-1405 VYTGAENIT
+1405 IYTGAENIT

-1466 IGGGKESSASNITI
+1466 IGGSKESSASNITI

-1497 GGQNANG
+1497 GGQYANG
-1504 KNIRIENSTLY
+1504 TNIRIENSILY
-1515 AASQSYAAIIGGG
+1515 AASQSGAAIIGGG
-1528 VDGTGDKIYIEN
+1528 INGTGDKIYIEN

-1548 GTCGPDMI
+1548 GSCGPDMI

-1564 SGIYIDNSSVAMYS
+1564 SEIYIDNSSVAMYS

-1615 DGVMAIVANNIAA
+1615 DGVKAIAANNIAA

-1637 WLADRDHSLVF
+1637 WLADRDHSLIL
-1648 TDADGTTTQI
+1648 TGADGATTQI
-1658 DYHFNDLFKVFNLC
+1658 DYHFNDLSKVFKLC
-1672 EADIDNGYHY
+1672 EADIDDGYRY

-1706 LGGNATCTDKA
+1706 LGGNATCTNKA
-1717 VCKACGVEYGDPL
+1717 ICEACGVEYGDPL
-1730 DHNKLYFD
+1730 GHNMQYFD

-1770 TELNVFIIPAT
+1770 TELNVFIISAT

-1796 TDGNIEYYEC
+1796 ADGNIEYYKC
-1806 GYCGKLFTDADG
+1806 GYCGKFFSDADG

-1853 CGSADKIEPHVSSGE
+1853 CGSADTIEPHVSSGE
-1868 ATETA
+1868 
-1873 AETCTICGYEIAPM
+1873 
-1887 LGHIHADNL
+1887 
-1896 MPVYAVKPTCTK
+1896 
-1908 DGNIDYYVCSCGRL
+1908 
-1922 FTDADGKNEIT
+1922 
-1933 AADTVIAATGHHYL
+1933 
-1947 TSWTFDSGSHWHE
+1947 
-1960 CEVCGSADKIEPH
+1960 
-1973 VSSGNAT
+1973 AT

-2081 NEPVKRGTVIPT
+2081 NELVKRGTVIPT
-2093 TAPSETTPTPS
+2093 
-2104 ETPTAP
+2104 
-2110 SETTP
+2110 

-2155 EIPFIKDEDGKTGWE
+2155 ELPFIKDEDSKTGWE

-2360 KPESGETDHAADN
+2360 KPESGETNHAVDN
-2373 ESGDAEKPESNETN
+2373 ESGDAENPESNETN

>member
-1 MKQKHGRKSK
+1 MGKKHGRKFK
-11 IAALLAACALT
+11 LAALLAACALT
-22 VSAMIAGGTLS
+22 VSAMIAGGTLF
-33 VSADAGEAKENVGG
+33 VGADTEDVGG

-62 YNEETLTLTVL
+62 YDEDNSLLTILT
-73 KSTPITIQSV
+73 STPITIRSV
-83 NKQFVNAKIF
+83 NNQFVNAKIF
-93 IANGVDANI
+93 IKNGVDANI
-102 TLDSLRIETT
+102 TLDTLRIRPT
-112 DGAAISMGDSSANVT
+112 DGAAISMGDSSASVT
-127 ITLKGGTSNC
+127 ITIKGGTSNY

-152 GKLTITCE
+152 GRLTITCE

-166 HQCDMNCGMLDARCI
+166 HQCDMNCGILDARCS

-191 GINEAQTGG
+191 GINGAQTGG
-200 IYIKGGMISAAGTD
+200 IYIKGGMISAVGTD
-214 GAGIGGSNLAN
+214 GAGIGGSNLAY

-235 IEAHGYNGA
+235 IKAQGRNGA
-244 AGIGSAINGSVDSI
+244 AGIGSATNGGIGSI
-258 NISGGTISAYG
+258 NISGGIISAY
-269 SEFRNSSGN
+269 SNAFSNSSGVCY
-278 RFYGAAIG
+278 YGAAIG
-286 AAYCSSFNSINI
+286 AAYCSSFDSINI

-304 ANTAYG
+304 ANTAY
-310 DSGTGAVAVGAGNS
+310 DSNGTGAVAVGAGNS
-324 CNPDRTGIIRIS
+324 CNSDRTGIIRIS

-341 AVGSGSAD
+341 AVGIGSAD

-354 DSMANPVD
+354 DSTAKPAD
-362 IVIDGGSVYPKCGDK
+362 IVIDGGSVYPKCGDS
-377 CTVHSGKIGMS
+377 CTVHSDKIGMS

-407 NDESITVNGKAYPSN
+407 GNESITVNGKAYPSN
-422 STYKTDLINST
+422 STYNTDLYSST
-433 KVDKSYVFMPK
+433 KVGKSYVFMPK
-444 NGRNSV
+444 SGRNSV
-450 TVGDTTTDYI
+450 TVGNTTTEYI

-471 LKLDFYATDSNKTLV
+471 MKLDFCATDSSKPLV
-486 YGTDYKIDGITLTIL
+486 YGTDYKIDGSTLKIL
-501 SDKGITIKNVDP
+501 SDKGITVKNVDP
-513 TQPCSNYIYIESDV
+513 TQPCSNDIYIESGV

-540 GLNEY
+540 GLNEL

-577 ALSKNSDSTECGTLT
+577 ALSKNSDSDQCGTLT

-615 SSNYPA
+615 SSTYPA

-627 NKSASNIVINGG
+627 NKSASNIVI
-639 RINAKGS
+639 
-646 KGAGIGGG
+646 
-654 YNAKAN
+654 
-660 NITVN
+660 N

-702 YFDNNNAYG
+702 YFNNNNAYG

-723 NIIINNGIVTAQ
+723 NIIINDGIVTAQ

-754 YRINGGMVY
+754 YQINGGMVY
-763 LVNDKAKNL
+763 LVNDKTKNL
-772 KPFSSDAKLKNNN
+772 KPFSSDAKLKNDN

-800 EITINGNPQQ
+800 EITINGDPQQ

-837 GNKQYSYGLNEGIFE
+837 GDKQYSYGLNEGIFE

-858 VIIKGDNEIL
+858 VIRGDNEIL
-868 EYGLDYTYPAKTGI
+868 EYGLEYTYPAKTGI

-928 APCDSDSGTFH
+928 APYDSDNDTYH
-939 PAIECNEYVDCNLI
+939 PAIECNEYVNCNLI
-953 IDGGST
+953 IYGGST
-959 NKLVAINRE
+959 NKLIAIAGE

-1005 TAPAIGILDSEPDKF
+1005 TAPAIGILDSEPNKF

-1045 IILSGGFICAKSEGA
+1045 IILSGGFIYAKSDGA
-1060 SALGNAKYF
+1060 SALGSAKYF

-1115 KQTYG
+1115 EQTYG

-1214 AADGSALTPG
+1214 AADGSALTMG
-1224 VDYDYYISSVTDSVT
+1224 VDYDYYISSVTNPVT
-1239 QVSADIGTLNVY
+1239 QASADIGTLNVY
-1251 TNTPVV
+1251 TDNPVV

-1267 QDIIVINV
+1267 QDIIVINAS
-1275 PYANVTLAGVNIS
+1275 YADVTLAGVNIS
-1288 YPSTWT
+1288 YPSMWT
-1294 DSSALCIAYDNTVSI
+1294 DSSALCIANDNTASI

-1339 TCEKAKNSFSHKC
+1339 SCEKAKNSFSHKC

-1376 WNGKTAQKITILGGN
+1376 CNGKTAQMITILGGN

-1405 VYTGAENIT
+1405 IYTGAENIT

-1420 NATGGG
+1420 NATSGG
-1426 SSAAIGSGEKNSSSS
+1426 SSAAIGSGGKNSSSS

-1497 GGQNANG
+1497 GGRNANG
-1504 KNIRIENSTLY
+1504 KNIRIENSILY
-1515 AASQSYAAIIGGG
+1515 AASKSGAAIIGGG
-1528 VDGTGDKIYIEN
+1528 VNGTGDKIYIEN

-1548 GTCGPDMI
+1548 GSCGPDMI

-1564 SGIYIDNSSVAMYS
+1564 SEIYIDNSSVAMYS
-1578 TSTVSPDI
+1578 TSTFRPDI
-1586 SQNSQ
+1586 SQNSR

-1615 DGVMAIVANNIAA
+1615 DGVMAIAANNIAA
-1628 DPSDTGLHL
+1628 DQSDTGLHL
-1637 WLADRDHSLVF
+1637 WLAGRDHSLTF
-1648 TDADGTTTQI
+1648 TDSDGATTQI
-1658 DYHFNDLFKVFNLC
+1658 DYHFNDLVNEFKLC
-1672 EADIDNGYHY
+1672 EADIDDGYRY
-1682 NETAHWYICKNSDL
+1682 NETAHWYVCKNSAL

-1706 LGGNATCTDKA
+1706 LGGNATCTNKA
-1717 VCKACGVEYGDPL
+1717 ICEACGIEYGDPL
-1730 DHNKLYFD
+1730 GHNMQYFE

-1796 TDGNIEYYEC
+1796 ADGSIEYYEC
-1806 GYCGKLFTDADG
+1806 GYCGKLFSDADG

-1826 TVIAAAGHRY
+1826 TEIAAAGHRY

-1848 HKCEV
+1848 HKCAV
-1853 CGSADKIEPHVSSGE
+1853 CGSADTIVPHVSSGE
-1868 ATETA
+1868 ATETT

-1887 LGHIHADNL
+1887 LGHIHANNL

-1908 DGNIDYYVCSCGRL
+1908 DGNIGYYVCSCG
-1922 FTDADGKNEIT
+1922 K
-1933 AADTVIAATGHHYL
+1933 
-1947 TSWTFDSGSHWHE
+1947 
-1960 CEVCGSADKIEPH
+1960 
-1973 VSSGNAT
+1973 
-1980 ETAAETCT
+1980 
-1988 ICGYEIAPM
+1988 M
-1997 LEHIHASHL
+1997 
-2006 MPVYA
+2006 
-2011 VKPTCTKDG
+2011 
-2020 NIDYYVCSC
+2020 
-2029 GRLFADSNAEA
+2029 FADSNAA
-2040 TLSEAD
+2040 AALTEAD

-2081 NEPVKRGTVIPT
+2081 NELVKRGTVIPA
-2093 TAPSETTPTPS
+2093 TASSETTPPQ
-2104 ETPTAP
+2104 
-2110 SETTP
+2110 
-2115 TAPSETT
+2115 
-2122 PTAPSETT
+2122 
-2130 PTAPSETTPTPSE
+2130 
-2143 TSAATTLPPENA
+2143 TS
-2155 EIPFIKDEDGKTGWE
+2155 D
-2170 VINSRLADTDEGGR
+2170 NS
-2184 VIVEMNGST
+2184 I
-2193 DVHEE
+2193 
-2198 TFALIKGKD
+2198 
-2207 ITLVLDMGNGFS
+2207 LVLCVLLLF
-2219 WEINGNDVDSPK
+2219 V
-2231 NVNLSVT
+2231 
-2238 PDADIPVKVI
+2238 
-2248 NRLTGECYCT
+2248 
-2258 SFTLEYSGE
+2258 SG
-2267 FGFIAKLSMGLGKE
+2267 GAGI
-2281 NKGLYANLYYYL
+2281 
-2293 GDGEFEFIGSAKV
+2293 
-2306 NSEGVAKLSLSH
+2306 
-2318 ASDYVVIVDE
+2318 
-2328 TDHAADNESGDAE
+2328 
-2341 KPESGE
+2341 
-2347 TDHAADNESGDAE
+2347 
-2360 KPESGETDHAADN
+2360 
-2373 ESGDAEKPESNETN
+2373 
-2387 HGTGVVVFGL
+2387 L
-2397 IAVIIL
+2397 I
-2403 AAAVTVVLSRK
+2403 TVCGRK
-2414 KKQK
+2414 KNAV

>member
-1 MKQKHGRKSK
+1 MKQKHGRKFK
-11 IAALLAACALT
+11 LAALLAACALT
-22 VSAMIAGGTLS
+22 VSAMIAGGTLF
-33 VSADAGEAKENVGG
+33 VGADTEDVGG

-62 YNEETLTLTVL
+62 YDEDNSLLTILT
-73 KSTPITIQSV
+73 STPITIRSV
-83 NKQFVNAKIF
+83 NNKFVNAKIF
-93 IANGVDANI
+93 IKSGVDANI
-102 TLDSLRIETT
+102 TLDTLRIDPT

-127 ITLKGGTSNC
+127 ITIKDGTSNY

-152 GKLTITCE
+152 GRLTITCE

-166 HQCDMNCGMLDARCI
+166 HQCSKSCGILDARCS

-191 GINEAQTGG
+191 GCNYGTETGG
-200 IYIKGGMISAAGTD
+200 IYIKGGMITAVGHD
-214 GAGIGGSNLAN
+214 GAGIGGSNLAD

-235 IEAHGYNGA
+235 ISAQGRNGA
-244 AGIGSAINGSVDSI
+244 AGIGSATNGSIGSI
-258 NISGGTISAYG
+258 NISGGIISAY
-269 SEFRNSSGN
+269 SNAFSNSSGVCY
-278 RFYGAAIG
+278 YGAAIG
-286 AAYCSSFNSINI
+286 AAYCSNFDSINI

-304 ANTAYG
+304 ANTAY
-310 DSGTGAVAVGAGNS
+310 DIRGTGAVAVGAGNS
-324 CNPDRTGIIRIS
+324 CNSDRTGIIRIS

-341 AVGSGSAD
+341 AVGIGSAD

-354 DSMANPVD
+354 DSTAKPAD
-362 IVIDGGSVYPKCGDK
+362 IVIDGGSVYPKCGDS
-377 CTVHSGKIGMS
+377 CTVHSDKIGMS

-407 NDESITVNGKAYPSN
+407 GNESITVNGKAYPSN
-422 STYKTDLINST
+422 STYNTDLDNSVEV
-433 KVDKSYVFMPK
+433 KKSYVFMPK
-444 NGRNSV
+444 SGRNSV
-450 TVGDTTTDYI
+450 TVGNTTTEYI

-471 LKLDFYATDSNKTLV
+471 MKLDFCATDSSKPLV
-486 YGTDYKIDGITLTIL
+486 YGTDYKIDGSTLKIL

-513 TQPCSNYIYIESDV
+513 TQPCSNDIYIESGV

-540 GLNEY
+540 GLNEL

-577 ALSKNSDSTECGTLT
+577 ALSKNSDSDQCGTLT

-615 SSNYPA
+615 SSTYPA

-627 NKSASNIVINGG
+627 NKSASNIVI
-639 RINAKGS
+639 
-646 KGAGIGGG
+646 
-654 YNAKAN
+654 
-660 NITVN
+660 N

-702 YFDNNNAYG
+702 YFNNNNAYG

-723 NIIINNGIVTAQ
+723 NIIINDGIVTAQ

-754 YRINGGMVY
+754 YQINGGMVY
-763 LVNDKAKNL
+763 LVNDKTKNL
-772 KPFSSDAKLKNNN
+772 KPFSSDAKLKNDN

-800 EITINGNPQQ
+800 EITINGDPQQ

-837 GNKQYSYGLNEGIFE
+837 GDKQYSYGLNEGIFE

-858 VIIKGDNEIL
+858 VIKGDNEIL
-868 EYGLDYTYPAKTGI
+868 EYGLEYTYPAKTGI

-893 IKNADESVPTNDRI
+893 IKNADETVPTTDRI

-928 APCDSDSGTFH
+928 APYDSDNDTYH

-953 IDGGST
+953 IYGGST
-959 NKLVAINRE
+959 NKLIAIAGE
-968 TTISVGRSLTVS
+968 TTISVGRNLTVS

-1005 TAPAIGILDSEPDKF
+1005 TAPAIGILDSEPNKF

-1045 IILSGGFICAKSEGA
+1045 IILSGGFIYAKSDGA
-1060 SALGNAKYF
+1060 SALGSAKYF

-1115 KQTYG
+1115 EQTYG

-1127 PVSCVKNADGSY
+1127 PVSCGKNADGSY

-1190 SEKTY
+1190 NEKTY

-1224 VDYDYYISSVTDSVT
+1224 VDYDYYISSVTNPVT

-1288 YPSTWT
+1288 YPSMWT
-1294 DSSALCIAYDNTVSI
+1294 DSSALCIANDNTASI

-1339 TCEKAKNSFSHKC
+1339 SCEKAKNSFSHKC

-1376 WNGKTAQKITILGGN
+1376 CNGKTAQMITILGGN

-1405 VYTGAENIT
+1405 IYTGAENIT

-1441 EAVTAENIKIL
+1441 EAVTAENIKIS

-1497 GGQNANG
+1497 GGRNANG
-1504 KNIRIENSTLY
+1504 KNIRIENSILY
-1515 AASQSYAAIIGGG
+1515 AASKSGAAIIGGG
-1528 VDGTGDKIYIEN
+1528 ANGTGDKIYIEN
-1540 SVVSLVQK
+1540 SVVSLVSK
-1548 GTCGPDMI
+1548 GSCGPDMI

-1564 SGIYIDNSSVAMYS
+1564 SEIYIDNSSVAMYS
-1578 TSTVSPDI
+1578 TSTFSPDI
-1586 SQNSQ
+1586 SQNSR

-1615 DGVMAIVANNIAA
+1615 DGVMAIAANNSAA
-1628 DPSDTGLHL
+1628 DQSDTGLHL
-1637 WLADRDHSLVF
+1637 WLTDRDHSLTF
-1648 TDADGTTTQI
+1648 TDSDGATTQI
-1658 DYHFNDLFKVFNLC
+1658 DYHFNDLSNEFKLC
-1672 EADIDNGYHY
+1672 EADIDDGYRY
-1682 NETAHWYICKNSDL
+1682 NETAHWYVCKNSAL
-1696 CTVKFNYQNH
+1696 CTVKFNYQEH
-1706 LGGNATCTDKA
+1706 FGGNATCLNRA
-1717 VCKACGVEYGDPL
+1717 VCEACGIEYGDL
-1730 DHNKLYFD
+1730 LGHNMQYFD

-1781 GHDMTKV
+1781 GHSMTKV

-1796 TDGNIEYYEC
+1796 ADGNIEYYEC
-1806 GYCGKLFTDADG
+1806 GYCSKLFTDADG
-1818 KNEITAAD
+1818 KNEITYDD
-1826 TVIAAAGHRY
+1826 TVIAATGHHY

-1848 HKCEV
+1848 HKCAV
-1853 CGSADKIEPHVSSGE
+1853 CGSADTIVPHVSSGE
-1868 ATETA
+1868 ATETT

-1887 LGHIHADNL
+1887 LGHIHANNL

-1908 DGNIDYYVCSCGRL
+1908 DGNIGYYVCSCG
-1922 FTDADGKNEIT
+1922 K
-1933 AADTVIAATGHHYL
+1933 
-1947 TSWTFDSGSHWHE
+1947 
-1960 CEVCGSADKIEPH
+1960 
-1973 VSSGNAT
+1973 
-1980 ETAAETCT
+1980 
-1988 ICGYEIAPM
+1988 M
-1997 LEHIHASHL
+1997 
-2006 MPVYA
+2006 
-2011 VKPTCTKDG
+2011 
-2020 NIDYYVCSC
+2020 
-2029 GRLFADSNAEA
+2029 FADSNAA
-2040 TLSEAD
+2040 TALTEAD

-2081 NEPVKRGTVIPT
+2081 NELVKRGTVIPA
-2093 TAPSETTPTPS
+2093 TASSETTPPQ
-2104 ETPTAP
+2104 
-2110 SETTP
+2110 
-2115 TAPSETT
+2115 
-2122 PTAPSETT
+2122 
-2130 PTAPSETTPTPSE
+2130 
-2143 TSAATTLPPENA
+2143 TS
-2155 EIPFIKDEDGKTGWE
+2155 D
-2170 VINSRLADTDEGGR
+2170 NS
-2184 VIVEMNGST
+2184 I
-2193 DVHEE
+2193 
-2198 TFALIKGKD
+2198 FALCVFLLFVSGGAGIL
-2207 ITLVLDMGNGFS
+2207 ITVCG
-2219 WEINGNDVDSPK
+2219 
-2231 NVNLSVT
+2231 
-2238 PDADIPVKVI
+2238 
-2248 NRLTGECYCT
+2248 
-2258 SFTLEYSGE
+2258 
-2267 FGFIAKLSMGLGKE
+2267 
-2281 NKGLYANLYYYL
+2281 
-2293 GDGEFEFIGSAKV
+2293 
-2306 NSEGVAKLSLSH
+2306 
-2318 ASDYVVIVDE
+2318 
-2328 TDHAADNESGDAE
+2328 
-2341 KPESGE
+2341 
-2347 TDHAADNESGDAE
+2347 
-2360 KPESGETDHAADN
+2360 
-2373 ESGDAEKPESNETN
+2373 
-2387 HGTGVVVFGL
+2387 
-2397 IAVIIL
+2397 
-2403 AAAVTVVLSRK
+2403 RK
-2414 KKQK
+2414 KNAV

>member
-1 MKQKHGRKSK
+1 MKQKHGRKCK
-11 IAALLAACALT
+11 LAVLLAAGALT
-22 VSAMIAGGTLS
+22 VSAMIAGGTLF
-33 VSADAGEAKENVGG
+33 VGADTEDVGG

-62 YNEETLTLTVL
+62 YNEETQTLTIL
-73 KSTPITIQSV
+73 KSTPITIQSLN
-83 NKQFVNAKIF
+83 NKFVSAKIF
-93 IANGVDANI
+93 IKNGVDANI
-102 TLDSLRIETT
+102 TLDSLRISTT

-127 ITLKGGTSNC
+127 ITLKGGTSNY

-152 GKLTITCE
+152 GRLTITCE

-166 HQCDMNCGMLDARCI
+166 HQCDMNCGMLDARCS
-181 KGHGAGIGAS
+181 KGHGAGIGTS
-191 GINEAQTGG
+191 GFNGAQTGG
-200 IYIKGGMISAAGTD
+200 IYIKGGMILAAGTD

-235 IEAHGYNGA
+235 IEAHGDNGA
-244 AGIGSAINGSVDSI
+244 AGIGSATNGSVDSI

-269 SEFRNSSGN
+269 SAFRNYSGS

-286 AAYCSSFNSINI
+286 AACYSRFDSINI

-304 ANTAYG
+304 ANTAY
-310 DSGTGAVAVGAGNS
+310 DSNGTGAVAVGAGND
-324 CNPDRTGIIRIS
+324 CNSDRTGIIRIS

-354 DSMANPVD
+354 DSVANPAN
-362 IVIDGGSVYPKCGDK
+362 IAIDGGSVYPKCGDN
-377 CTVHSGKIGMS
+377 CTVHSDKIGMS

-422 STYKTDLINST
+422 STYKTDLINSST
-433 KVDKSYVFMPK
+433 KVDKSYVFIPK
-444 NGRNSV
+444 SGRNSV

-460 YTESGLSNAEN
+460 YSENGLVSAEN
-471 LKLDFYATDSNKTLV
+471 LKLDFYATDSNKPLV

-513 TQPCSNYIYIESDV
+513 AQPCSNYIYIESGV

-545 SAVEIAENSSGN
+545 SAVEIAENSSGD

-605 GSSCG
+605 GSICG

-615 SSNYPA
+615 SSTFPA

-639 RINAKGS
+639 RIEAKS
-646 KGAGIGGG
+646 SEGAGIGGG
-654 YNAKAN
+654 YAANAN

-670 AESVFGAAIGSGQGG
+670 AESVFGAAIGSGLGG

-702 YFDNNNAYG
+702 YFNNNNAYG
-711 CAIGSGATGQAD
+711 CAIGSGANGQAD
-723 NIIINNGIVTAQ
+723 NIIINDGIVTAQ

-754 YRINGGMVY
+754 YQINGGMVY
-763 LVNDKAKNL
+763 LVNDKTKNL
-772 KPFSSDAKLKNNN
+772 KPFSRNAKLKNDS
-785 GEYVYLAAISNPNGE
+785 GEYVYLAAISNPSGE
-800 EITINGNPQQ
+800 EITINGKPQQ

-820 FYAYVP
+820 FYAYIP

-837 GNKQYSYGLNEGIFE
+837 GDKQYSYGLNEGIFE

-858 VIIKGDNEIL
+858 VIKGDNEIL
-868 EYGLDYTYPAKTGI
+868 EYGLEYTYPAKTGI

-893 IKNADESVPTNDRI
+893 IKNADESVPTTDRI
-907 YIGSDEAPSTVNVT
+907 VIGNDTTLTTVNVT
-921 LNGVNIY
+921 LNGVNIDTPY
-928 APCDSDSGTFH
+928 DSSDEYF
-939 PAIECNEYVDCNLI
+939 PAIECSQYANCNLI

-959 NKLVAINRE
+959 NILKAGGYEKTL
-968 TTISVGRSLTVS
+968 SVGRSLTVN
-980 CYAGSAENG
+980 CYAGSAEDG
-989 HICDETCG
+989 HTCDETCG
-997 TLYVEQKN
+997 TLYVEQTSK
-1005 TAPAIGILDSEPDKF
+1005 APAIGILDSEPNKF
-1020 IEFKSGRITVISD
+1020 IEFKNGRITAIA
-1033 NENAIDGYQEGK
+1033 NEENAIDGYQEGK
-1045 IILSGGFICAKSEGA
+1045 IILSGGFIYAKSEGA

-1115 KQTYG
+1115 EQTYG
-1120 MNAISKA
+1120 INAISKA

-1139 PEVALITIAN
+1139 PEVALITISN

-1190 SEKTY
+1190 SKKTY

-1214 AADGSALTPG
+1214 AADGSALTLG
-1224 VDYDYYISSVTDSVT
+1224 VDYDYYISSVTNPVT

-1267 QDIIVINV
+1267 QDIIVIKAS
-1275 PYANVTLAGVNIS
+1275 YADVTLAGVNIR
-1288 YPSTWT
+1288 YPSMWT
-1294 DSSALCIAYDNTVSI
+1294 DSSALCIANDNTASI

-1315 TNTLISDSLYG
+1315 INTLISDSMYG

-1339 TCEKAKNSFSHKC
+1339 SCEKAKNSFSHKC

-1376 WNGKTAQKITILGGN
+1376 CNGKTAQMITILGGN

-1405 VYTGAENIT
+1405 IYTGAENIT

-1497 GGQNANG
+1497 GGRNANG
-1504 KNIRIENSTLY
+1504 KNIRIENSILY
-1515 AASQSYAAIIGGG
+1515 AASQSGAAIIGGG
-1528 VDGTGDKIYIEN
+1528 VNGTGDKIYIEN

-1548 GTCGPDMI
+1548 GSCGPDMI

-1564 SGIYIDNSSVAMYS
+1564 SEIYIDNSSVAMYS
-1578 TSTVSPDI
+1578 TSTLNPDI

-1615 DGVMAIVANNIAA
+1615 DGVMAIAANNIAA
-1628 DPSDTGLHL
+1628 DQSDTGLHL

-1648 TDADGTTTQI
+1648 TDANGATTQN
-1658 DYHFNDLFKVFNLC
+1658 DYHFNDLFKVFKLC
-1672 EADIDNGYHY
+1672 EADIDDGYRY
-1682 NETAHWYICKNSDL
+1682 NETAHWYVCKNSDL

-1706 LGGNATCTDKA
+1706 LGGNATCTDKGI
-1717 VCKACGVEYGDPL
+1717 CEACGYEYGEPL
-1730 DHNKLYFD
+1730 GHNMQYFD

-1781 GHDMTKV
+1781 GH
-1788 DAVPASCE
+1788 
-1796 TDGNIEYYEC
+1796 
-1806 GYCGKLFTDADG
+1806 
-1818 KNEITAAD
+1818 
-1826 TVIAAAGHRY
+1826 RY

-1848 HKCEV
+1848 HKCAV
-1853 CGSADKIEPHVSSGE
+1853 CGSADTIVPHVSSGE

-1887 LGHIHADNL
+1887 LGHIHANHL
-1896 MPVYAVKPTCTK
+1896 MSVYAVKPTCTK
-1908 DGNIDYYVCSCGRL
+1908 DGNIDYYVCSCG
-1922 FTDADGKNEIT
+1922 K
-1933 AADTVIAATGHHYL
+1933 
-1947 TSWTFDSGSHWHE
+1947 
-1960 CEVCGSADKIEPH
+1960 
-1973 VSSGNAT
+1973 
-1980 ETAAETCT
+1980 
-1988 ICGYEIAPM
+1988 
-1997 LEHIHASHL
+1997 
-2006 MPVYA
+2006 
-2011 VKPTCTKDG
+2011 
-2020 NIDYYVCSC
+2020 
-2029 GRLFADSNAEA
+2029 LFADSNAA
-2040 TLSEAD
+2040 VALTEAD

-2060 NRVEPTETAN
+2060 NRVEPTKTAN

-2081 NEPVKRGTVIPT
+2081 NELVKRGTVIPA
-2093 TAPSETTPTPS
+2093 TASSETNFPQ
-2104 ETPTAP
+2104 
-2110 SETTP
+2110 
-2115 TAPSETT
+2115 
-2122 PTAPSETT
+2122 
-2130 PTAPSETTPTPSE
+2130 
-2143 TSAATTLPPENA
+2143 
-2155 EIPFIKDEDGKTGWE
+2155 TGD
-2170 VINSRLADTDEGGR
+2170 NS
-2184 VIVEMNGST
+2184 
-2193 DVHEE
+2193 
-2198 TFALIKGKD
+2198 
-2207 ITLVLDMGNGFS
+2207 
-2219 WEINGNDVDSPK
+2219 
-2231 NVNLSVT
+2231 
-2238 PDADIPVKVI
+2238 
-2248 NRLTGECYCT
+2248 
-2258 SFTLEYSGE
+2258 
-2267 FGFIAKLSMGLGKE
+2267 
-2281 NKGLYANLYYYL
+2281 
-2293 GDGEFEFIGSAKV
+2293 
-2306 NSEGVAKLSLSH
+2306 
-2318 ASDYVVIVDE
+2318 
-2328 TDHAADNESGDAE
+2328 
-2341 KPESGE
+2341 
-2347 TDHAADNESGDAE
+2347 
-2360 KPESGETDHAADN
+2360 
-2373 ESGDAEKPESNETN
+2373 
-2387 HGTGVVVFGL
+2387 
-2397 IAVIIL
+2397 IL
-2403 AAAVTVVLSRK
+2403 ALCVFLLFVSGGAGILTTVCGRK
-2414 KKQK
+2414 KNAV

>member
-1 MKQKHGRKSK
+1 MKQKHGRKCK
-11 IAALLAACALT
+11 LAVLLAAGALT
-22 VSAMIAGGTLS
+22 VSAMIAGGTLF
-33 VSADAGEAKENVGG
+33 VGADTEDVGG

-73 KSTPITIQSV
+73 KSTPITIQSL
-83 NKQFVNAKIF
+83 NNQFVNAKIF

-102 TLDSLRIETT
+102 TLDSLRIRTT

-127 ITLKGGTSNC
+127 ITLKGGTSNY

-152 GKLTITCE
+152 GRLTITCE

-166 HQCDMNCGMLDARCI
+166 HQCDMNCGILDARCSE
-181 KGHGAGIGAS
+181 GHGAGIGAS
-191 GINEAQTGG
+191 GINGAQTGG
-200 IYIKGGMISAAGTD
+200 IYIKGGMISATGTD
-214 GAGIGGSNLAN
+214 GAGIGGSNLAY

-235 IEAHGYNGA
+235 IEAHGDNGA
-244 AGIGSAINGSVDSI
+244 AGIGSATNGGIGSI

-269 SEFRNSSGN
+269 SAFRNYSGN

-286 AAYCSSFNSINI
+286 AACYSSFNSINI

-304 ANTAYG
+304 ANTAY
-310 DSGTGAVAVGAGNS
+310 DSNGTGAVAVGAGNN
-324 CNPDRTGIIRIS
+324 CNSDRTGIIRIS

-349 AIGVS
+349 AIGVT
-354 DSMANPVD
+354 DSVANPVD
-362 IVIDGGSVYPKCGDK
+362 IVIDGGSVYPKCGDS
-377 CTVHSGKIGMS
+377 CTVHSDKIGMS

-422 STYKTDLINST
+422 STYKTDLINSST
-433 KVDKSYVFMPK
+433 KVDKCYVFMPK

-460 YTESGLSNAEN
+460 YSENGLVSAEN
-471 LKLDFYATDSNKTLV
+471 LKLDFYATDSNKPLV
-486 YGTDYKIDGITLTIL
+486 YGTDYKIDGSTLKIL
-501 SDKGITIKNVDP
+501 SDKGITVKNVDP
-513 TQPCSNYIYIESDV
+513 TQSCSNDIYIESGV

-540 GLNEY
+540 GLNEL
-545 SAVEIAENSSGN
+545 SAVEIAENSSGD

-577 ALSKNSDSTECGTLT
+577 ALSKNSDSAECGTLT

-621 AIGGDY
+621 AIGGDD
-627 NKSASNIVINGG
+627 NRSASNIVINGG

-670 AESVFGAAIGSGQGG
+670 AESVFGAGIGSGQGG

-702 YFDNNNAYG
+702 YFNNNNAYG

-723 NIIINNGIVTAQ
+723 NIIINDGIVTAQ

-754 YRINGGMVY
+754 YQINGGMVY
-763 LVNDKAKNL
+763 LVNDKTKNL

-800 EITINGNPQQ
+800 EITINGDPQQ

-837 GNKQYSYGLNEGIFE
+837 GDKQYSYGLNEGIFE

-858 VIIKGDNEIL
+858 VIKGDNEIL
-868 EYGLDYTYPAKTGI
+868 EYGLEYTYPAKTGI

-893 IKNADESVPTNDRI
+893 IKNADESVTTNNRI

-928 APCDSDSGTFH
+928 APCDSDSGTYH

-959 NKLVAINRE
+959 NKLVAIDSE

-980 CYAGSAENG
+980 CYAGSAEYG

-997 TLYVEQKN
+997 TLYVEQEN
-1005 TAPAIGILDSEPDKF
+1005 IAPAIGIVDSEPDKF
-1020 IEFKSGRITVISD
+1020 IEFKSGRITVISGD
-1033 NENAIDGYQEGK
+1033 ENAIDGYQEGK
-1045 IILSGGFICAKSEGA
+1045 IILSGGFIYAKSEGA

-1115 KQTYG
+1115 EQTYG
-1120 MNAISKA
+1120 INAISKA
-1127 PVSCVKNADGSY
+1127 PVSCGKNADGSY
-1139 PEVALITIAN
+1139 PEVALITISN

-1179 RSAKHTVKVGG
+1179 RSAKHTVNVGG
-1190 SEKTY
+1190 SKKTY
-1195 EYVAAMRA
+1195 EYAAAMRA

-1214 AADGSALTPG
+1214 AADGSALTLG
-1224 VDYDYYISSVTDSVT
+1224 VDYDYYISSVTNPVT
-1239 QVSADIGTLNVY
+1239 QVSTDIGTLNVY

-1267 QDIIVINV
+1267 QDIIVIN
-1275 PYANVTLAGVNIS
+1275 ASNADVTLAGVNIS
-1288 YPSTWT
+1288 YPSMWT
-1294 DSSALCIAYDNTVSI
+1294 DSSALCIANDNTASI

-1315 TNTLISDSLYG
+1315 INTLISDSMYG

-1339 TCEKAKNSFSHKC
+1339 SCEKAKNSFSHKC

-1376 WNGKTAQKITILGGN
+1376 CNGKTAQMITILGGN

-1405 VYTGAENIT
+1405 IYTGAENIT

-1426 SSAAIGSGEKNSSSS
+1426 FSAAIGSGEKNSSSS
-1441 EAVTAENIKIL
+1441 GAVTAENIKIL
-1452 GGNINAVGGFGAAA
+1452 GGNINAVAGFGA
-1466 IGGGKESSASNITI
+1466 
-1480 ANANVKA
+1480 
-1487 VTDDYSAAIG
+1487 AAIG

-1504 KNIRIENSTLY
+1504 KNIRIENSILY
-1515 AASQSYAAIIGGG
+1515 AASKSGAAIIGGG
-1528 VDGTGDKIYIEN
+1528 VNGTGDKIYIEN
-1540 SVVSLVQK
+1540 SVVSLVRK
-1548 GTCGPDMI
+1548 GSCGPDMI

-1564 SGIYIDNSSVAMYS
+1564 SEIYIDNSSVAMYS
-1578 TSTVSPDI
+1578 TSTLNPDI

-1615 DGVMAIVANNIAA
+1615 DGVMAIAANNIAA

-1648 TDADGTTTQI
+1648 TDANGATTQI
-1658 DYHFNDLFKVFNLC
+1658 DYHFNDLFKVFKLC
-1672 EADIDNGYHY
+1672 EADIDDGYRY
-1682 NETAHWYICKNSDL
+1682 NETAHWYVCKNSDL

-1706 LGGNATCTDKA
+1706 LGGNATCTDKGI
-1717 VCKACGVEYGDPL
+1717 CEACGYEYGDPL
-1730 DHNKLYFD
+1730 GHNKLYFD

-1781 GHDMTKV
+1781 GH
-1788 DAVPASCE
+1788 
-1796 TDGNIEYYEC
+1796 
-1806 GYCGKLFTDADG
+1806 
-1818 KNEITAAD
+1818 
-1826 TVIAAAGHRY
+1826 RY

-1848 HKCEV
+1848 HKCAV
-1853 CGSADKIEPHVSSGE
+1853 CGSADTIVPHVSSGE

-1873 AETCTICGYEIAPM
+1873 AETCTICGYEITPM
-1887 LGHIHADNL
+1887 LGHIHANHL
-1896 MPVYAVKPTCTK
+1896 MSVYAVKPTCTK
-1908 DGNIDYYVCSCGRL
+1908 DGNIDYYVCSCG
-1922 FTDADGKNEIT
+1922 K
-1933 AADTVIAATGHHYL
+1933 
-1947 TSWTFDSGSHWHE
+1947 
-1960 CEVCGSADKIEPH
+1960 
-1973 VSSGNAT
+1973 
-1980 ETAAETCT
+1980 
-1988 ICGYEIAPM
+1988 
-1997 LEHIHASHL
+1997 
-2006 MPVYA
+2006 
-2011 VKPTCTKDG
+2011 
-2020 NIDYYVCSC
+2020 
-2029 GRLFADSNAEA
+2029 LFADSNAA
-2040 TLSEAD
+2040 AALTEAD

-2060 NRVEPTETAN
+2060 NRVEPTEKAN

-2081 NEPVKRGTVIPT
+2081 NELVKRGTVIPA
-2093 TAPSETTPTPS
+2093 TASSETTPPQ
-2104 ETPTAP
+2104 
-2110 SETTP
+2110 
-2115 TAPSETT
+2115 
-2122 PTAPSETT
+2122 
-2130 PTAPSETTPTPSE
+2130 
-2143 TSAATTLPPENA
+2143 TS
-2155 EIPFIKDEDGKTGWE
+2155 D
-2170 VINSRLADTDEGGR
+2170 NS
-2184 VIVEMNGST
+2184 I
-2193 DVHEE
+2193 
-2198 TFALIKGKD
+2198 FALCVFLLFVSGGAGI
-2207 ITLVLDMGNGFS
+2207 
-2219 WEINGNDVDSPK
+2219 
-2231 NVNLSVT
+2231 
-2238 PDADIPVKVI
+2238 
-2248 NRLTGECYCT
+2248 LT
-2258 SFTLEYSGE
+2258 
-2267 FGFIAKLSMGLGKE
+2267 
-2281 NKGLYANLYYYL
+2281 
-2293 GDGEFEFIGSAKV
+2293 
-2306 NSEGVAKLSLSH
+2306 
-2318 ASDYVVIVDE
+2318 
-2328 TDHAADNESGDAE
+2328 
-2341 KPESGE
+2341 
-2347 TDHAADNESGDAE
+2347 
-2360 KPESGETDHAADN
+2360 
-2373 ESGDAEKPESNETN
+2373 
-2387 HGTGVVVFGL
+2387 
-2397 IAVIIL
+2397 
-2403 AAAVTVVLSRK
+2403 TVCDRK
-2414 KKQK
+2414 KNAV